1 MSKSLCVRRGGI
13 AAVLL
18 CSAVCAS
25 GLLLDLSGASSTCSE
40 ITHLFGE
47 VHGASYI
54 VAELL
59 CSLPA
64 RDGALAVLGLTA
76 ALFAL
81 FRRAGRGASPAG
93 ESASALN
100 RGASEPEGAGAL
112 VRSASAAGGG
122 TPRLAR
128 GASAAGARVLAE
140 RSGGGGASAWVVAVL
155 FAAAMLF
162 GRSFDETGSAA
173 YIVGGITPAIRS
185 CWYFIGWLLPARA
198 LVELVFEGLDRLR
211 AHGTC
216 PSGDRDRFVSPSCGR
231 LRRAAHLVLGA
242 FDRHPFAAPALVLA
256 LCWLP
261 VLMGYAPALFMWDTN
276 TQILQWFGLPNH
288 ISSSVDLLDSSVLLT
303 QHHPPLHT
311 ALVGLCVQ
319 AGISLVGSENLGIF
333 IYAVLQWAVD
343 ILVISWAFRI
353 AQIVGAP
360 RAPRFVALG
369 FIALVPAYSNYS
381 VLVTKDVLFASA
393 LLLFA
398 IELVYLVFCA
408 ASSDGRIAFSR
419 RHAVLLVAGALGTAL
434 LRSGMIVAVAGGA
447 LAATLLLWR
456 MQRRLAREGLRPVS
470 ARLLLRVPLI
480 ALALVIAVNLL
491 LARVVYPAL
500 AITPSSKR
508 EVLSIPMQQVA
519 RFMRDRPDAVQPED
533 LRAIDRVLDAPSLA
547 RLYDPSKS
555 DPVKA
560 TYKEQASSD
569 DLSAFWQT
577 WARLFARDPGCFI
590 SATAANYYGYFY
602 PAHAMSWSYTSYFSS
617 LVMANTET
625 NLIYSDIASYFSFH
639 QLDHP
644 LVRALDGL
652 CSGYRLLF
660 QRLPFLTLTMQA
672 ALYDWALVLLTA
684 YAVRRRRSHAA
695 VFLVPAWVVL
705 LIALVGPCNA
715 TTYFRY
721 AYPVALLVPFLAL
734 LIMAPDSRDR
744 ARRAS
749 AFVSISTTGGSSM
762 DSPSNMAACAA
773 VGMVAAADTGVVTGS
788 VAAADAAAG
797 TAAAADAA
805 AATAAAAEAN
815 AGATSAAATDAAV
828 ANAAAVDA
836 DATDAATPETAET
849 APTAK
854 GHVAVL
860 IPCYNEELTV
870 GEVID
875 DFRRVLPGASIYVY
889 DNNSS
894 DRTAQVAREHG
905 AQVRFE
911 PRQGKGVTVRQM
923 FRDIEADCYLLVD
936 GDSTYPADAAPSLI
950 DPILAGEADMTV
962 GDRLSNGSY
971 AQENQR
977 PFHDFGNNLVRWLI
991 RLMYGYAFHDVMT
1004 GYRAFSRVFV
1014 RSMPVVSRG
1023 FQLECEIS
1031 IHAVDKGWRI
1041 KEVPIDYRD
1050 RPAGSVSKLST
1061 VSDGVRVL
1069 MAIGSLFK
1077 DYLPFKFFS
1086 LVAAVFVALGLAAGI
1101 PVVAEFA
1108 QTGYVSKVPSAIL
1121 AVGLVFCGAL
1131 AFSTGCIL
1139 DTVAKATRKRWEL
1152 DVYRAE
1158 DEMRRRRR

>member
-1 MSKSLCVRRGGI
+1 MSKSLCVRRGGS

-25 GLLLDLSGASSTCSE
+25 GLLLDLSGASSTYSE

-64 RDGALAVLGLTA
+64 RDGALAMLGLTA

-100 RGASEPEGAGAL
+100 RGASESEGTGVL
-112 VRSASAAGGG
+112 VRSASTAEDGM
-122 TPRLAR
+122 PRFAR
-128 GASAAGARVLAE
+128 GASAADAGMLMEHRC
-140 RSGGGGASAWVVAVL
+140 GGGASAWVVAVL

-162 GRSFDETGSAA
+162 GRSFDEAGSAA

-198 LVELVFEGLDRLR
+198 LVELAFEGLDRLR
-211 AHGTC
+211 AHGAC
-216 PSGDRDRFVSPSCGR
+216 PSGDRARSVSPSCGR
-231 LRRAAHLVLGA
+231 LRRAVRLVLGA

-261 VLMGYAPALFMWDTN
+261 VLVGYAPALFMWDTN

-319 AGISLVGSENLGIF
+319 AGISLAGSENLGIF
-333 IYAVLQWAVD
+333 IYAVLQWIVD
-343 ILVISWAFRI
+343 ILAISWAFRI

-419 RHAVLLVAGALGTAL
+419 RHTMLLVAGALGTAL
-434 LRSGMIVAVAGGA
+434 LRSGMVVAVAGGA

-470 ARLLLRVPLI
+470 ARSLFRVPLI

-491 LARVVYPAL
+491 LVRVVYPAL

-508 EVLSIPMQQVA
+508 EALSIPMQQVA

-644 LVRALDGL
+644 FVRALDGL

-695 VFLVPAWVVL
+695 VFLVPAWIVL

-734 LIMAPDSRDR
+734 LVMAPDPRNR

-749 AFVSISTTGGSSM
+749 TFVSISTTGGSSM
-762 DSPSNMAACAA
+762 DGPSNTAACAA
-773 VGMVAAADTGVVTGS
+773 VGMVAAADTDVVTGS
-788 VAAADAAAG
+788 VAAADATTATA
-797 TAAAADAA
+797 TAAAAEANA
-805 AATAAAAEAN
+805 AATGAAEAN
-815 AGATSAAATDAAV
+815 AGATSAG
-828 ANAAAVDA
+828 
-836 DATDAATPETAET
+836 ATDAATPEAAET

-875 DFRRVLPGASIYVY
+875 DFRQVLPGASIYVY

-936 GDSTYPADAAPSLI
+936 GDSTYPADAAPALI
-950 DPILAGEADMTV
+950 NPILAGEADMTV

-1014 RSMPVVSRG
+1014 RCLPVVSRG

-1086 LVAAVFVALGLAAGI
+1086 LMAAVFVALGLAAGI

-1158 DEMRRRRR
+1158 DEMRRRQR

>member
-1 MSKSLCVRRGGI
+1 MSKSLCVCRGGS

-18 CSAVCAS
+18 CSSVCAS
-25 GLLLDLSGASSTCSE
+25 GLLLDLSGASSTYSE

-64 RDGALAVLGLTA
+64 RDEALAVLGLTA

-81 FRRAGRGASPAG
+81 FRRAD
-93 ESASALN
+93 
-100 RGASEPEGAGAL
+100 RGASEPEGTGVL
-112 VRSASAAGGG
+112 VRSASTAEDGM
-122 TPRLAR
+122 PRFAR
-128 GASAAGARVLAE
+128 GASAADAGILVEHRC
-140 RSGGGGASAWVVAVL
+140 GGGASAWVVAVL

-162 GRSFDETGSAA
+162 GRSFDEAGSAA

-198 LVELVFEGLDRLR
+198 LVELAFEGLDRLR
-211 AHGTC
+211 AHGAC
-216 PSGDRDRFVSPSCGR
+216 PSGDRARSVSPSCGR
-231 LRRAAHLVLGA
+231 LRRAARLVLGA
-242 FDRHPFAAPALVLA
+242 FDRRPFAAPALVLA

-261 VLMGYAPALFMWDTN
+261 VLVGYAPALFMWDTN

-319 AGISLVGSENLGIF
+319 AGISLAGSENLGIF
-333 IYAVLQWAVD
+333 IYAVLQWIVD
-343 ILVISWAFRI
+343 IFAISWAFRI

-393 LLLFA
+393 LLLLA

-408 ASSDGRIAFSR
+408 ASFDGRIAFSR

-434 LRSGMIVAVAGGA
+434 LRSGMVVAVAGGA

-470 ARLLLRVPLI
+470 ARSLLRIPLI

-508 EVLSIPMQQVA
+508 EALSIPMQQVA

-533 LRAIDRVLDAPSLA
+533 LRAIDRVLDAPGLA

-555 DPVKA
+555 DPAKA

-617 LVMANTET
+617 LVMANTEA

-644 LVRALDGL
+644 FVRALDGL

-684 YAVRRRRSHAA
+684 YAVRRRRSHPA
-695 VFLVPAWVVL
+695 VFLVPAWIVL

-734 LIMAPDSRDR
+734 ITMAPAPWDR
-744 ARRAS
+744 ACRAS
-749 AFVSISTTGGSSM
+749 TFVSISTTGGSSM

-773 VGMVAAADTGVVTGS
+773 
-788 VAAADAAAG
+788 AAADASAG
-797 TAAAADAA
+797 T
-805 AATAAAAEAN
+805 
-815 AGATSAAATDAAV
+815 V
-828 ANAAAVDA
+828 
-836 DATDAATPETAET
+836 DAATLEAAET
-849 APTAK
+849 APAAK

-875 DFRRVLPGASIYVY
+875 DFRQVLPGASIYVY

-936 GDSTYPADAAPSLI
+936 GDSTYPADAAPALI
-950 DPILAGEADMTV
+950 NPILAGEADMTV

-1014 RSMPVVSRG
+1014 RSLPVVSRG

-1158 DEMRRRRR
+1158 DEMRRRQR

>member
-1 MSKSLCVRRGGI
+1 MSKSLCVRRGGS

-25 GLLLDLSGASSTCSE
+25 GLLLDLSGASSTYSE

-64 RDGALAVLGLTA
+64 RDGALAVLGLTS

-100 RGASEPEGAGAL
+100 RGASAADAGML
-112 VRSASAAGGG
+112 MEHRC
-122 TPRLAR
+122 
-128 GASAAGARVLAE
+128 
-140 RSGGGGASAWVVAVL
+140 GGGASAWVVAVL

-162 GRSFDETGSAA
+162 GRSFDEAGSAA

-198 LVELVFEGLDRLR
+198 LVELAFEGLDRLR
-211 AHGTC
+211 AHGAC
-216 PSGDRDRFVSPSCGR
+216 PSGDRARSVSPSCGR
-231 LRRAAHLVLGA
+231 LRRAVRLVLGA

-261 VLMGYAPALFMWDTN
+261 VLVGYAPALCMWDTN

-311 ALVGLCVQ
+311 ALVALSLK
-319 AGISLVGSENLGIF
+319 ARISLAGSENLGIF
-333 IYAVLQWAVD
+333 IYAVLQWIVD
-343 ILVISWAFRI
+343 ILAISWAFRI

-419 RHAVLLVAGALGTAL
+419 RHAVLLVAGALGAAL

-470 ARLLLRVPLI
+470 AQSLLRIPLI
-480 ALALVIAVNLL
+480 ALALVIAANLL

-508 EVLSIPMQQVA
+508 EALSIPMQQVA

-721 AYPVALLVPFLAL
+721 AYPVALLAPFLAL
-734 LIMAPDSRDR
+734 VIMAPDPRNR

-749 AFVSISTTGGSSM
+749 TFVSISTTGGSSM

-773 VGMVAAADTGVVTGS
+773 VGMVAAADTDVVTGS
-788 VAAADAAAG
+788 VAVAS
-797 TAAAADAA
+797 
-805 AATAAAAEAN
+805 AATAAATVANAGATSAAAAGAAEAN
-815 AGATSAAATDAAV
+815 AGATSAAATDAA
-828 ANAAAVDA
+828 
-836 DATDAATPETAET
+836 TPEAAET

-936 GDSTYPADAAPSLI
+936 GDSTYPADAAPALI
-950 DPILAGEADMTV
+950 NPILAGEADMTV

-1014 RSMPVVSRG
+1014 RSLPVVSRG

-1158 DEMRRRRR
+1158 DEMRRRQR

>member
-695 VFLVPAWVVL
+695 VFLVPAWIVL

-734 LIMAPDSRDR
+734 ITMAPAPPWDR
-744 ARRAS
+744 ACRAS
-749 AFVSISTTGGSSM
+749 TFVSISTTGGSSM

-773 VGMVAAADTGVVTGS
+773 
-788 VAAADAAAG
+788 AAADASAG
-797 TAAAADAA
+797 TVDAA
-805 AATAAAAEAN
+805 MLEA
-815 AGATSAAATDAAV
+815 
-828 ANAAAVDA
+828 
-836 DATDAATPETAET
+836 AET
-849 APTAK
+849 APAAK

-1101 PVVAEFA
+1101 PVVAEFT

>member
-1 MSKSLCVRRGGI
+1 MSKSLCVRRGGS

-25 GLLLDLSGASSTCSE
+25 GLLLDFSGASSTYSE

-93 ESASALN
+93 EGASALN
-100 RGASEPEGAGAL
+100 RGASEPEGTGVL
-112 VRSASAAGGG
+112 VRSASTAEDGM
-122 TPRLAR
+122 PRFAR
-128 GASAAGARVLAE
+128 GASAADAGEFAKP
-140 RSGGGGASAWVVAVL
+140 RSGGGASAWVVAVL

-198 LVELVFEGLDRLR
+198 LVELAFEGLDRLR
-211 AHGTC
+211 AHGAC
-216 PSGDRDRFVSPSCGR
+216 PSGDRARFVSPSCGR

-242 FDRHPFAAPALVLA
+242 FDRHPLAAPALVLA

-261 VLMGYAPALFMWDTN
+261 VLIGYAPALFMWDTN

-319 AGISLVGSENLGIF
+319 AGISLAGSENLGIF

-343 ILVISWAFRI
+343 ILAISWAFRI

-408 ASSDGRIAFSR
+408 ASFDGRIAFSR

-434 LRSGMIVAVAGGA
+434 LRSGMVVAVAGGA

-470 ARLLLRVPLI
+470 ARSLLRIPLI

-508 EVLSIPMQQVA
+508 EALSIPMQQVA

-590 SATAANYYGYFY
+590 YATAANYYGYFY

-639 QLDHP
+639 QLDH
-644 LVRALDGL
+644 LFVRALDGL

-695 VFLVPAWVVL
+695 VFLAPAWIVL
-705 LIALVGPCNA
+705 LIALVGPCNG

-734 LIMAPDSRDR
+734 ITMVPDPRDC

-749 AFVSISTTGGSSM
+749 TFVSISTTGGSSM
-762 DSPSNMAACAA
+762 DSPSNTAACAA
-773 VGMVAAADTGVVTGS
+773 VGMVAAAAADTDVVTGS
-788 VAAADAAAG
+788 VAVAS
-797 TAAAADAA
+797 
-805 AATAAAAEAN
+805 AATAAATVAN
-815 AGATSAAATDAAV
+815 AGATSAAAAG
-828 ANAAAVDA
+828 
-836 DATDAATPETAET
+836 ATLEAAET
-849 APTAK
+849 APAAK

-870 GEVID
+870 GKVID

-894 DRTAQVAREHG
+894 DRTAQVAHEHG

-936 GDSTYPADAAPSLI
+936 GDSTYPADAAPALI
-950 DPILAGEADMTV
+950 DPILTGEADMTV

-1014 RSMPVVSRG
+1014 RSLPVVSRG

-1086 LVAAVFVALGLAAGI
+1086 LVAAVFVALGLAVGI

-1158 DEMRRRRR
+1158 DEMRRRQR

>member
-1 MSKSLCVRRGGI
+1 MSKSLCVCRGGS

-18 CSAVCAS
+18 CSSVCAS
-25 GLLLDLSGASSTCSE
+25 GLLLDLSGASSTYSE

-81 FRRAGRGASPAG
+81 FRRAD
-93 ESASALN
+93 
-100 RGASEPEGAGAL
+100 RGASEPEGTGVL
-112 VRSASAAGGG
+112 VRSASTAEDGM
-122 TPRLAR
+122 PRFAR
-128 GASAAGARVLAE
+128 GASAADAGILVEHRC
-140 RSGGGGASAWVVAVL
+140 GGGASAWVVAVL

-162 GRSFDETGSAA
+162 GRSFDEAGSAA

-198 LVELVFEGLDRLR
+198 LVELAFEGLDRLR
-211 AHGTC
+211 AHGAC
-216 PSGDRDRFVSPSCGR
+216 PSGDRARSVSPSCGR
-231 LRRAAHLVLGA
+231 LRRAARLVLGA
-242 FDRHPFAAPALVLA
+242 FDRRPFAAPALVLA

-261 VLMGYAPALFMWDTN
+261 VLVGYAPALFMWDTN

-319 AGISLVGSENLGIF
+319 AGISLAGSENLGIF
-333 IYAVLQWAVD
+333 IYAVLQWIVD
-343 ILVISWAFRI
+343 IFAISWAFRI

-408 ASSDGRIAFSR
+408 ASFDGRIAFSR

-434 LRSGMIVAVAGGA
+434 LRSGMVVAVAGGA

-470 ARLLLRVPLI
+470 ARSLLRIPLI

-491 LARVVYPAL
+491 LVRVVYPAL

-508 EVLSIPMQQVA
+508 EALSIPMQQVA

-590 SATAANYYGYFY
+590 SATATNYYGYFY

-625 NLIYSDIASYFSFH
+625 NLKYSDIASYFSFH

-644 LVRALDGL
+644 FVRALDGL

-695 VFLVPAWVVL
+695 VFLAPAWIVL

-734 LIMAPDSRDR
+734 ITMAPDPRDR

-749 AFVSISTTGGSSM
+749 TFVSISTTGGSSM
-762 DSPSNMAACAA
+762 DSPSNMATCA
-773 VGMVAAADTGVVTGS
+773 
-788 VAAADAAAG
+788 
-797 TAAAADAA
+797 AAAADAS
-805 AATAAAAEAN
+805 
-815 AGATSAAATDAAV
+815 AGTV
-828 ANAAAVDA
+828 
-836 DATDAATPETAET
+836 DAATLEAAET
-849 APTAK
+849 APAAK

-875 DFRRVLPGASIYVY
+875 DFRQVLPGASIYVY

-936 GDSTYPADAAPSLI
+936 GDSTYPADAAPALI
-950 DPILAGEADMTV
+950 NPILAGEADMTV

-1014 RSMPVVSRG
+1014 RSLPVVSRG

-1061 VSDGVRVL
+1061 VADGVRVL

-1086 LVAAVFVALGLAAGI
+1086 LVAAVFVALGLAVGI

-1158 DEMRRRRR
+1158 DEMRRRQR

>member
-1 MSKSLCVRRGGI
+1 MSKSLCVRRGGS

-25 GLLLDLSGASSTCSE
+25 GLLLDLSGASSTYSE

-64 RDGALAVLGLTA
+64 RDGALAMLGLTA

-81 FRRAGRGASPAG
+81 FRRAGRGAS
-93 ESASALN
+93 ES
-100 RGASEPEGAGAL
+100 EGTGVL
-112 VRSASAAGGG
+112 VRSASTAEDGM
-122 TPRLAR
+122 PRFAR
-128 GASAAGARVLAE
+128 GASAADAGMLMEHRC
-140 RSGGGGASAWVVAVL
+140 GGGASAWVVAVL
-155 FAAAMLF
+155 FAVAMLF
-162 GRSFDETGSAA
+162 GRSFDEAGSAA

-198 LVELVFEGLDRLR
+198 LVELAFEGLDRLR

-216 PSGDRDRFVSPSCGR
+216 PSGDRARSVSPSCGR
-231 LRRAAHLVLGA
+231 LRRAVRLVLGA

-261 VLMGYAPALFMWDTN
+261 VLVGYAPALFMWDTN

-319 AGISLVGSENLGIF
+319 AGISLAGSENLGIF
-333 IYAVLQWAVD
+333 IYAVLQWIVD
-343 ILVISWAFRI
+343 ILAISWAFRI
-353 AQIVGAP
+353 AQIVGTP

-408 ASSDGRIAFSR
+408 ASFDGRIAFSR

-434 LRSGMIVAVAGGA
+434 LRSGMVVAVAGGA

-470 ARLLLRVPLI
+470 ARSLLRVPLI

-508 EVLSIPMQQVA
+508 EALSIPMQQVA
-519 RFMRDRPDAVQPED
+519 RFVRDRPDAVQPED
-533 LRAIDRVLDAPSLA
+533 LRAIDRVLDAPSLV

-644 LVRALDGL
+644 FVRALDGL

-695 VFLVPAWVVL
+695 VFLAPAWIVL

-734 LIMAPDSRDR
+734 ITMAPAPPWDR
-744 ARRAS
+744 ACRAS
-749 AFVSISTTGGSSM
+749 TFVSISTTGGSSM

-773 VGMVAAADTGVVTGS
+773 
-788 VAAADAAAG
+788 AAADASAG
-797 TAAAADAA
+797 T
-805 AATAAAAEAN
+805 
-815 AGATSAAATDAAV
+815 V
-828 ANAAAVDA
+828 
-836 DATDAATPETAET
+836 DAATLEAAET
-849 APTAK
+849 APAAK

-875 DFRRVLPGASIYVY
+875 DFRQVLPGASIYVY

-936 GDSTYPADAAPSLI
+936 GDSTYPADAAPALI
-950 DPILAGEADMTV
+950 NPILAGEADMTV

-1014 RSMPVVSRG
+1014 RSLPVVSRG

-1061 VSDGVRVL
+1061 VADGVRVL

-1086 LVAAVFVALGLAAGI
+1086 LVAAVFVALGLAVGI

-1158 DEMRRRRR
+1158 DEMRRRQR

>member
-1 MSKSLCVRRGGI
+1 MSKSLCVRRGGS

-25 GLLLDLSGASSTCSE
+25 GLLLDLSGASSTYSE

-93 ESASALN
+93 EGASALN
-100 RGASEPEGAGAL
+100 RGAPEPEGTGVL
-112 VRSASAAGGG
+112 VRSASTAEDGM
-122 TPRLAR
+122 PRFAR
-128 GASAAGARVLAE
+128 GASAADAGILVEHRC
-140 RSGGGGASAWVVAVL
+140 GGGASAWVVAVL

-162 GRSFDETGSAA
+162 GRSFDEAGSAA

-198 LVELVFEGLDRLR
+198 LVELAFEGLDRLR
-211 AHGTC
+211 AHGAC
-216 PSGDRDRFVSPSCGR
+216 PSGDRARSVSPSCGR
-231 LRRAAHLVLGA
+231 LRRAARLVLGA

-261 VLMGYAPALFMWDTN
+261 VLVGYAPALFMWDTN

-319 AGISLVGSENLGIF
+319 AGISLAGSENLGIF
-333 IYAVLQWAVD
+333 IYAVLQWIVD
-343 ILVISWAFRI
+343 ILAISWAFRI

-360 RAPRFVALG
+360 HAPHFVALG

-419 RHAVLLVAGALGTAL
+419 RHAVLLVAGALGAAL

-470 ARLLLRVPLI
+470 ARSLLRIPLI
-480 ALALVIAVNLL
+480 ALALVIAANLL

-695 VFLVPAWVVL
+695 VFLAPAWIVL

-734 LIMAPDSRDR
+734 ITMAPAPWDR
-744 ARRAS
+744 ACRAS
-749 AFVSISTTGGSSM
+749 TFVSISTTGGSSM

-773 VGMVAAADTGVVTGS
+773 VGMVAAADTDVVTGS
-788 VAAADAAAG
+788 VAAADATTATA
-797 TAAAADAA
+797 TAAAAEANA
-805 AATAAAAEAN
+805 AATGAAEAN
-815 AGATSAAATDAAV
+815 AGATSAGATDAAP
-828 ANAAAVDA
+828 
-836 DATDAATPETAET
+836 PEAAET

-936 GDSTYPADAAPSLI
+936 GDSTYPADAAPALI
-950 DPILAGEADMTV
+950 NPILAGEADMTV

-977 PFHDFGNNLVRWLI
+977 PFHDFGNSLVRWLI

-1086 LVAAVFVALGLAAGI
+1086 LMAAVFVALGLAAGI

-1158 DEMRRRRR
+1158 DEMRRRQR

>member
-1 MSKSLCVRRGGI
+1 MSKSLCVRRGGS

-25 GLLLDLSGASSTCSE
+25 GLLLDLSGASSTYSE

-59 CSLPA
+59 CSLPT

-100 RGASEPEGAGAL
+100 RGASEPEGTGVL
-112 VRSASAAGGG
+112 VRSASTAEDGM
-122 TPRLAR
+122 PRFAR
-128 GASAAGARVLAE
+128 GASAADAGMLVEHRC
-140 RSGGGGASAWVVAVL
+140 GGGASAWVVAVL

-162 GRSFDETGSAA
+162 GRSFDEAGSAA

-185 CWYFIGWLLPARA
+185 CWFFIGWLLPARA
-198 LVELVFEGLDRLR
+198 LVELAFEGLDRLR
-211 AHGTC
+211 AHGAC
-216 PSGDRDRFVSPSCGR
+216 PSGDRARFVSPSCGR

-242 FDRHPFAAPALVLA
+242 FDRHPLAAPALVLA

-261 VLMGYAPALFMWDTN
+261 VLIGYAPALFMWDTN

-319 AGISLVGSENLGIF
+319 AGISLAGSENLGIF

-343 ILVISWAFRI
+343 ILAISWAFRI

-360 RAPRFVALG
+360 RTPRFVALG

-408 ASSDGRIAFSR
+408 ASFDGRIAFSR

-434 LRSGMIVAVAGGA
+434 LRSGMVVAVAGGA

-470 ARLLLRVPLI
+470 ARSLLRIPLI
-480 ALALVIAVNLL
+480 ALAFVIAVNLL

-508 EVLSIPMQQVA
+508 EALSIPMQQVA
-519 RFMRDRPDAVQPED
+519 RFVRDRPDAVQPED

-560 TYKEQASSD
+560 TYKEQTSSD

-644 LVRALDGL
+644 FVRALDGL

-695 VFLVPAWVVL
+695 VFLVPAWIVL

-734 LIMAPDSRDR
+734 ITMAPSPWDR
-744 ARRAS
+744 ACRAS
-749 AFVSISTTGGSSM
+749 TFVSISTTGGSSM
-762 DSPSNMAACAA
+762 DSPSNTAACA
-773 VGMVAAADTGVVTGS
+773 
-788 VAAADAAAG
+788 
-797 TAAAADAA
+797 AAAADAS
-805 AATAAAAEAN
+805 
-815 AGATSAAATDAAV
+815 AGTV
-828 ANAAAVDA
+828 
-836 DATDAATPETAET
+836 DAATLEAAET
-849 APTAK
+849 APAAK

-870 GEVID
+870 GKVID

-936 GDSTYPADAAPSLI
+936 GDSTYPADAAPALI
-950 DPILAGEADMTV
+950 DPILTGEADMTV

-1014 RSMPVVSRG
+1014 RSLPVVSRG

-1086 LVAAVFVALGLAAGI
+1086 LVAAVFVALGLAVGI

-1158 DEMRRRRR
+1158 DEMRRRQR

>member
-1 MSKSLCVRRGGI
+1 MSKSLCVRRGGS

-25 GLLLDLSGASSTCSE
+25 GLLLDLSGASSTYSE

-59 CSLPA
+59 CSLPT

-100 RGASEPEGAGAL
+100 RGASEPEGTGVL
-112 VRSASAAGGG
+112 VRSASTAEDGM
-122 TPRLAR
+122 PRFAR
-128 GASAAGARVLAE
+128 GASAADAGMLVEHRC
-140 RSGGGGASAWVVAVL
+140 GGGASAWVVAVL

-162 GRSFDETGSAA
+162 GRSFDEAGSAA

-198 LVELVFEGLDRLR
+198 LVELAFEGLDRLR

-216 PSGDRDRFVSPSCGR
+216 PSGDRARFVSPSCGR
-231 LRRAAHLVLGA
+231 LRRAVRLVLGA

-261 VLMGYAPALFMWDTN
+261 VLIGYAPALFMWDTN

-319 AGISLVGSENLGIF
+319 AGISLAGSENLGIF
-333 IYAVLQWAVD
+333 IYAVLQWIVD
-343 ILVISWAFRI
+343 ILAISWAFRI

-360 RAPRFVALG
+360 HAPHFVALG

-419 RHAVLLVAGALGTAL
+419 RHAVLLVAGALGAAL

-470 ARLLLRVPLI
+470 ARSLLRIPLI
-480 ALALVIAVNLL
+480 ALALVIAANLL

-508 EVLSIPMQQVA
+508 EALSIPMQQVA

-644 LVRALDGL
+644 FVRALDGL

-695 VFLVPAWVVL
+695 VFLVPAWIVL

-734 LIMAPDSRDR
+734 ITMAPAPWDR
-744 ARRAS
+744 ACRAS
-749 AFVSISTTGGSSM
+749 TFVSISTTGGSSM
-762 DSPSNMAACAA
+762 DSPSNLAACAA
-773 VGMVAAADTGVVTGS
+773 VGMVAAA
-788 VAAADAAAG
+788 
-797 TAAAADAA
+797 
-805 AATAAAAEAN
+805 EAN
-815 AGATSAAATDAAV
+815 AA
-828 ANAAAVDA
+828 
-836 DATDAATPETAET
+836 ATDAATPEAAET

-936 GDSTYPADAAPSLI
+936 GDSTYPADAAPALI
-950 DPILAGEADMTV
+950 NPILAGEADMTV

-1014 RSMPVVSRG
+1014 RCLPVVSRG

-1086 LVAAVFVALGLAAGI
+1086 LMAAVFVALGLAAGI

-1121 AVGLVFCGAL
+1121 AVGPVFCGAL

-1158 DEMRRRRR
+1158 DEMRRRQR

>member
-1 MSKSLCVRRGGI
+1 MSKSLCVRRGGS

-25 GLLLDLSGASSTCSE
+25 GLLLDLSGASSTYGE

-64 RDGALAVLGLTA
+64 RDVALAVLGLTA

-128 GASAAGARVLAE
+128 GASAAGAGVLAE

-216 PSGDRDRFVSPSCGR
+216 LSGGRDRFVSPSCGR

-242 FDRHPFAAPALVLA
+242 FDRHPFAASALVLA

-261 VLMGYAPALFMWDTN
+261 VLIGYAPALFMWDTN

-319 AGISLVGSENLGIF
+319 AGISLAGSENLGIF
-333 IYAVLQWAVD
+333 IYAALQWAVD

-408 ASSDGRIAFSR
+408 TSSDERIAFSR

-447 LAATLLLWR
+447 LAAILLLWR
-456 MQRRLAREGLRPVS
+456 MQRRLARKGLRSVS
-470 ARLLLRVPLI
+470 ARSLLRVPLI

-644 LVRALDGL
+644 FVRALDGL

-684 YAVRRRRSHAA
+684 YAVRRRRSHPA
-695 VFLVPAWVVL
+695 VSLVPAWIVL

-734 LIMAPDSRDR
+734 LVMAPDPRDR

-749 AFVSISTTGGSSM
+749 TFVSISTTGGSSM

-773 VGMVAAADTGVVTGS
+773 VGMVAAADTDVVTGS
-788 VAAADAAAG
+788 VAVADATTA
-797 TAAAADAA
+797 TAAAAEANAAATDAA
-805 AATAAAAEAN
+805 ATGAAEAN
-815 AGATSAAATDAAV
+815 AGATSAG
-828 ANAAAVDA
+828 
-836 DATDAATPETAET
+836 ATDAATPEAAKT

-875 DFRRVLPGASIYVY
+875 DFRQVLPGASIYVY

-936 GDSTYPADAAPSLI
+936 GDSTYPADAAPALI
-950 DPILAGEADMTV
+950 NPILAGEADMTV

-1014 RSMPVVSRG
+1014 RSLPVVSRG

>member
-1 MSKSLCVRRGGI
+1 MSKSLCVRRGGS

-25 GLLLDLSGASSTCSE
+25 GLLLDLSGASSTYSE

-64 RDGALAVLGLTA
+64 RDGALAMLGLTA

-93 ESASALN
+93 ESVSALN
-100 RGASEPEGAGAL
+100 RGASESEGTGVL
-112 VRSASAAGGG
+112 VRSASTAEDGM
-122 TPRLAR
+122 PRFAR
-128 GASAAGARVLAE
+128 GASAADAGMLMEHRC
-140 RSGGGGASAWVVAVL
+140 GGGASAWVVAVL

-162 GRSFDETGSAA
+162 GRSFDEAGSAA

-198 LVELVFEGLDRLR
+198 LVELAFEGLDRLR

-216 PSGDRDRFVSPSCGR
+216 PSGDRARSVSPSCGR
-231 LRRAAHLVLGA
+231 LRRAVRLVLGA

-261 VLMGYAPALFMWDTN
+261 VLVGYAPALFMWDTN

-319 AGISLVGSENLGIF
+319 AGISLAGSENLGIF
-333 IYAVLQWAVD
+333 IYAVLQWIVD
-343 ILVISWAFRI
+343 ILAISWAFRI
-353 AQIVGAP
+353 AQIVGTP

-381 VLVTKDVLFASA
+381 VLVTKDVLFTSA

-408 ASSDGRIAFSR
+408 ASFDGRIAFSR

-434 LRSGMIVAVAGGA
+434 LRSGMVVAVAGGA

-470 ARLLLRVPLI
+470 ARSLLRIPLI

-508 EVLSIPMQQVA
+508 EALSIPMQQVA

-533 LRAIDRVLDAPSLA
+533 LRAIDWVLDAPSLA

-644 LVRALDGL
+644 FVRALDGL

-684 YAVRRRRSHAA
+684 YAARRRRSHAA
-695 VFLVPAWVVL
+695 VFLAPAWIAL

-734 LIMAPDSRDR
+734 IIMAPDPRDR

-749 AFVSISTTGGSSM
+749 TFVSISTTGGSSM
-762 DSPSNMAACAA
+762 DSPSNTAACAA
-773 VGMVAAADTGVVTGS
+773 VGMVAAA
-788 VAAADAAAG
+788 
-797 TAAAADAA
+797 
-805 AATAAAAEAN
+805 EAN
-815 AGATSAAATDAAV
+815 AA
-828 ANAAAVDA
+828 
-836 DATDAATPETAET
+836 ATDAATPEAAET

-875 DFRRVLPGASIYVY
+875 DFRQVLPGASIYVY

-936 GDSTYPADAAPSLI
+936 GDSTYPADAAPALI
-950 DPILAGEADMTV
+950 NPILAGEADMTV

-1014 RSMPVVSRG
+1014 RSLPVVSRG

-1158 DEMRRRRR
+1158 DEMRRRQR

>member
-1 MSKSLCVRRGGI
+1 MSKSLCVRRGGS

-25 GLLLDLSGASSTCSE
+25 GLLLDLSGASSTYSE

-64 RDGALAVLGLTA
+64 RDGDLAVLGLTA

-100 RGASEPEGAGAL
+100 RGASEPEGTGAL
-112 VRSASAAGGG
+112 VRSASAAGDGM
-122 TPRLAR
+122 PRFAR
-128 GASAAGARVLAE
+128 GASAADAGMLMEHRC
-140 RSGGGGASAWVVAVL
+140 GGGASAWVVAVL

-162 GRSFDETGSAA
+162 GRSFDEAGSAA

-198 LVELVFEGLDRLR
+198 LVELAFEGLDRLR

-216 PSGDRDRFVSPSCGR
+216 PSGDRARSVSPSCGR
-231 LRRAAHLVLGA
+231 MRRAAHLVLGA

-261 VLMGYAPALFMWDTN
+261 VLVGYAPALFMWDTN

-319 AGISLVGSENLGIF
+319 AGISLAGSENLGIF
-333 IYAVLQWAVD
+333 IYAALQWAVD

-447 LAATLLLWR
+447 LAAILLLWR
-456 MQRRLAREGLRPVS
+456 MQRRLARKGLRSVS
-470 ARLLLRVPLI
+470 ARSLLRIPLI

-491 LARVVYPAL
+491 LVRVVYPAL

-508 EVLSIPMQQVA
+508 EALSIPMQQVA

-695 VFLVPAWVVL
+695 VFLAPAWIVL

-734 LIMAPDSRDR
+734 ITMAPAPWDR
-744 ARRAS
+744 ACRAS
-749 AFVSISTTGGSSM
+749 TFVSISTTGGSSM

-773 VGMVAAADTGVVTGS
+773 VGMVAAADTDVVTGS
-788 VAAADAAAG
+788 VAAADATTATA
-797 TAAAADAA
+797 TAAAAEANA
-805 AATAAAAEAN
+805 AATGAAEAN
-815 AGATSAAATDAAV
+815 AGATSAGATDAAP
-828 ANAAAVDA
+828 
-836 DATDAATPETAET
+836 PEAAET

-936 GDSTYPADAAPSLI
+936 GDSTYPADAAPALI
-950 DPILAGEADMTV
+950 NPILAGEADMTV

-977 PFHDFGNNLVRWLI
+977 PFHDFGNSLVRWLI

-1086 LVAAVFVALGLAAGI
+1086 LMAAVFVALGLAAGI

-1158 DEMRRRRR
+1158 DEMRRRQR

>member
-1 MSKSLCVRRGGI
+1 MSKSLCVRRGGS

-25 GLLLDLSGASSTCSE
+25 GLLLDLSGASSTYSE

-100 RGASEPEGAGAL
+100 RGASEPEGTGAL
-112 VRSASAAGGG
+112 VRSASAAGDGM
-122 TPRLAR
+122 PRFAR
-128 GASAAGARVLAE
+128 GASAADAGVLVE
-140 RSGGGGASAWVVAVL
+140 HRCGGGASAWVVAVL

-162 GRSFDETGSAA
+162 GRSFDEAGSAA

-198 LVELVFEGLDRLR
+198 LVELAFEGLDRLR
-211 AHGTC
+211 VHGTC
-216 PSGDRDRFVSPSCGR
+216 PSGDRARSVSPSCGR

-261 VLMGYAPALFMWDTN
+261 VLIGYAPALFMWDTN

-319 AGISLVGSENLGIF
+319 AGISLAGSENLGIF
-333 IYAVLQWAVD
+333 IYAVLQWIVD
-343 ILVISWAFRI
+343 ILAISWAFRI

-408 ASSDGRIAFSR
+408 ASFDGRIAFSR
-419 RHAVLLVAGALGTAL
+419 RHAVLLVAGALGAAL
-434 LRSGMIVAVAGGA
+434 LRSGMVVAVAGGA
-447 LAATLLLWR
+447 IAATLLLWR
-456 MQRRLAREGLRPVS
+456 MQRRLAPEDLRPVS
-470 ARLLLRVPLI
+470 ARSLLRVPLI

-500 AITPSSKR
+500 AITPSSRR
-508 EVLSIPMQQVA
+508 EALSIPMQQVA

-533 LRAIDRVLDAPSLA
+533 LRAIDRVLDAPSLV

-644 LVRALDGL
+644 FVRALDGL

-695 VFLVPAWVVL
+695 VFLVPAWIVL

-734 LIMAPDSRDR
+734 LVMAPDPRDR

-749 AFVSISTTGGSSM
+749 TFVSISTTGGSSM
-762 DSPSNMAACAA
+762 DSPSNTAACAA
-773 VGMVAAADTGVVTGS
+773 VGMVAAAAADTDVVTGS
-788 VAAADAAAG
+788 VAVAS
-797 TAAAADAA
+797 
-805 AATAAAAEAN
+805 AATAAATVAN
-815 AGATSAAATDAAV
+815 AGATSAAAV
-828 ANAAAVDA
+828 G
-836 DATDAATPETAET
+836 AATPEAAET
-849 APTAK
+849 VPTAK

-870 GEVID
+870 GKVID

-936 GDSTYPADAAPSLI
+936 GDSTYPADAAPALI
-950 DPILAGEADMTV
+950 DPILTGEADMTV

-1014 RSMPVVSRG
+1014 RSLPVVSRG

-1061 VSDGVRVL
+1061 VSDGVRVF

-1086 LVAAVFVALGLAAGI
+1086 LVAAVFVALGLAVGI

-1158 DEMRRRRR
+1158 DEMRRRQR

>member
-1 MSKSLCVRRGGI
+1 MSKSLCVRRGGS

-25 GLLLDLSGASSTCSE
+25 GLLLDLSGASSTYSE

-47 VHGASYI
+47 VHGTSYI

-81 FRRAGRGASPAG
+81 FRRAGRGAS
-93 ESASALN
+93 
-100 RGASEPEGAGAL
+100 EPEGTGVL
-112 VRSASAAGGG
+112 VRSASAAEDGM
-122 TPRLAR
+122 PRFAR
-128 GASAAGARVLAE
+128 GASAADAGMLMEHRC
-140 RSGGGGASAWVVAVL
+140 GGGASAWVVAVL

-162 GRSFDETGSAA
+162 GRSFDEAGSAA

-198 LVELVFEGLDRLR
+198 LVELAFEGLDRLR
-211 AHGTC
+211 VHGAC
-216 PSGDRDRFVSPSCGR
+216 PSGDRARSVSPSCGR
-231 LRRAAHLVLGA
+231 LRRAARLVLGA

-261 VLMGYAPALFMWDTN
+261 VLIGYAPALFMWDTN

-319 AGISLVGSENLGIF
+319 AGISLAGSENLGIF
-333 IYAVLQWAVD
+333 IYAVLQWVVD
-343 ILVISWAFRI
+343 ILAISWAFRI

-408 ASSDGRIAFSR
+408 ASFDGRIAFSR
-419 RHAVLLVAGALGTAL
+419 RHAVMLVAGALGAAL
-434 LRSGMIVAVAGGA
+434 LRSGMVVAVAGGA

-456 MQRRLAREGLRPVS
+456 MQRRLAPEDLRPVS
-470 ARLLLRVPLI
+470 ARSLLRVPLI

-500 AITPSSKR
+500 AITPSSRR
-508 EVLSIPMQQVA
+508 EALSIPMQQVA

-533 LRAIDRVLDAPSLA
+533 LRAIDRVLDAPSLV

-560 TYKEQASSD
+560 TYKEQTSSD

-617 LVMANTET
+617 LVMANAET

-695 VFLVPAWVVL
+695 VFLVPAWIVL

-734 LIMAPDSRDR
+734 ITMALAPWDR
-744 ARRAS
+744 ACRAS
-749 AFVSISTTGGSSM
+749 TFVSISTTGGSSM

-773 VGMVAAADTGVVTGS
+773 VGMVAAAAADTDVVTGS
-788 VAAADAAAG
+788 VAVAS
-797 TAAAADAA
+797 
-805 AATAAAAEAN
+805 AATAAATVAN
-815 AGATSAAATDAAV
+815 AGATSAAAV
-828 ANAAAVDA
+828 
-836 DATDAATPETAET
+836 DAATPEAAET

-889 DNNSS
+889 DNNSN

-936 GDSTYPADAAPSLI
+936 GDSTYPADAAPALI

-1014 RSMPVVSRG
+1014 RSLPVVSRG

-1158 DEMRRRRR
+1158 DEMRRRQR

>member
-1 MSKSLCVRRGGI
+1 MSKSLCVRRGGS

-25 GLLLDLSGASSTCSE
+25 GLLLDLSGASSTYSE

-47 VHGASYI
+47 VHGTSYI

-100 RGASEPEGAGAL
+100 RGASESEGTGVL
-112 VRSASAAGGG
+112 VRSASTAEDGM
-122 TPRLAR
+122 PRFAR
-128 GASAAGARVLAE
+128 GASAADAGMLMEHRC
-140 RSGGGGASAWVVAVL
+140 GGGASAWVVAVL

-162 GRSFDETGSAA
+162 GRSFDEAGSAA

-198 LVELVFEGLDRLR
+198 LVELAFEGLDRLR

-216 PSGDRDRFVSPSCGR
+216 PSGDRARSVSPSCGR
-231 LRRAAHLVLGA
+231 LRRAVRLVLGA

-261 VLMGYAPALFMWDTN
+261 VLIGYAPALFMWDTN

-288 ISSSVDLLDSSVLLT
+288 ISSSVDLLDSCVLLT

-319 AGISLVGSENLGIF
+319 AGISLAGSENLGIF

-343 ILVISWAFRI
+343 ILAISWAFRI
-353 AQIVGAP
+353 AQIVGTP

-408 ASSDGRIAFSR
+408 ASFDGRIAFSR

-434 LRSGMIVAVAGGA
+434 LRSGMVVAVAGGA

-470 ARLLLRVPLI
+470 ARSLLRIPLI

-508 EVLSIPMQQVA
+508 EALSIPMQQVA

-734 LIMAPDSRDR
+734 VIMAPDPRDR

-749 AFVSISTTGGSSM
+749 TFVLISTTGGSSM

-773 VGMVAAADTGVVTGS
+773 
-788 VAAADAAAG
+788 AAADASAG
-797 TAAAADAA
+797 T
-805 AATAAAAEAN
+805 
-815 AGATSAAATDAAV
+815 V
-828 ANAAAVDA
+828 
-836 DATDAATPETAET
+836 DAATPEATET

-875 DFRRVLPGASIYVY
+875 DFRQVLPGASIYVY

-936 GDSTYPADAAPSLI
+936 GDSTYPADAAPALI
-950 DPILAGEADMTV
+950 NPILAGEADMTV

-1014 RSMPVVSRG
+1014 RSLPVVSRG

-1158 DEMRRRRR
+1158 DEMRRRQR

>member
-1 MSKSLCVRRGGI
+1 MSKSLCVRRGGS

-25 GLLLDLSGASSTCSE
+25 GLLLDLSGASSTYSE

-100 RGASEPEGAGAL
+100 RGASEPEGTGAL
-112 VRSASAAGGG
+112 VRSASAPEDGM
-122 TPRLAR
+122 PRFAR
-128 GASAAGARVLAE
+128 GASAADAGEFAKP
-140 RSGGGGASAWVVAVL
+140 RSGGGASAWVVAVL

-173 YIVGGITPAIRS
+173 YVVGGITPAIRS

-198 LVELVFEGLDRLR
+198 LVELAFEGLDRLR

-216 PSGDRDRFVSPSCGR
+216 PSGDRARSVSPSCGR

-261 VLMGYAPALFMWDTN
+261 VLIGYAPALFMWDTN
-276 TQILQWFGLPNH
+276 TQVLQWFGLPNH

-319 AGISLVGSENLGIF
+319 AGISLAGSENLGIF
-333 IYAVLQWAVD
+333 IYAVLQWIVD
-343 ILVISWAFRI
+343 ILAISWAFRI
-353 AQIVGAP
+353 AQIVGTP

-393 LLLFA
+393 LLLFV

-408 ASSDGRIAFSR
+408 ASFDGRIAFSR

-434 LRSGMIVAVAGGA
+434 LRSGMVVAVAGGA

-470 ARLLLRVPLI
+470 ARSLLRIPLI

-508 EVLSIPMQQVA
+508 EALSIPMQQVA

-555 DPVKA
+555 DSVKA

-590 SATAANYYGYFY
+590 SATAANCYGYFY

-644 LVRALDGL
+644 FVRALDGL

-684 YAVRRRRSHAA
+684 YAVRRRRSHPA
-695 VFLVPAWVVL
+695 VSLVPAWIVL

-734 LIMAPDSRDR
+734 LVMAPDPRDR

-749 AFVSISTTGGSSM
+749 TFVSISTTGGSSM
-762 DSPSNMAACAA
+762 DSPSNTAACA
-773 VGMVAAADTGVVTGS
+773 
-788 VAAADAAAG
+788 
-797 TAAAADAA
+797 AAAADAS
-805 AATAAAAEAN
+805 
-815 AGATSAAATDAAV
+815 AGTV
-828 ANAAAVDA
+828 
-836 DATDAATPETAET
+836 DAATPEATET

-875 DFRRVLPGASIYVY
+875 DFRQVLPGASIYVY

-936 GDSTYPADAAPSLI
+936 GDSTYPADAAPALI
-950 DPILAGEADMTV
+950 NPILAGEADMTV

-1014 RSMPVVSRG
+1014 RSLPVVSRG

-1158 DEMRRRRR
+1158 DEMRRRQR

>member
-1 MSKSLCVRRGGI
+1 MSKSLCVRRGGS

-25 GLLLDLSGASSTCSE
+25 GLLLDLSGASSTYSE

-59 CSLPA
+59 CSLPV

-100 RGASEPEGAGAL
+100 RGASESEGTGVL
-112 VRSASAAGGG
+112 VRSASTAEDGM
-122 TPRLAR
+122 PRFAR
-128 GASAAGARVLAE
+128 GASAADAGILVEHRC
-140 RSGGGGASAWVVAVL
+140 GGGASAWVVAVL

-162 GRSFDETGSAA
+162 GRSFDEAGSAA

-198 LVELVFEGLDRLR
+198 LVELAFEGLDRLR

-216 PSGDRDRFVSPSCGR
+216 PSGDCARSASPSCGR
-231 LRRAAHLVLGA
+231 MRRAAHLVLGA

-256 LCWLP
+256 LCWFP
-261 VLMGYAPALFMWDTN
+261 VLIGYAPALFMWDTN

-319 AGISLVGSENLGIF
+319 AGISLAGSENLGIF
-333 IYAVLQWAVD
+333 IYTVLQWTVD
-343 ILVISWAFRI
+343 ILAISWAFRI

-408 ASSDGRIAFSR
+408 ASSDERIAFSR

-434 LRSGMIVAVAGGA
+434 LRSGMVVVVAGGA

-470 ARLLLRVPLI
+470 ARSLLRIPLI

-491 LARVVYPAL
+491 LVRVVYPAL

-508 EVLSIPMQQVA
+508 EALSIPMQQVA

-644 LVRALDGL
+644 FVRALDGL

-695 VFLVPAWVVL
+695 VFLVPAWIVL

-721 AYPVALLVPFLAL
+721 AFPVALLVPFLAL
-734 LIMAPDSRDR
+734 LVMAPDPRDR

-749 AFVSISTTGGSSM
+749 TFVSISTTGGSSM

-773 VGMVAAADTGVVTGS
+773 
-788 VAAADAAAG
+788 AAADASAG
-797 TAAAADAA
+797 T
-805 AATAAAAEAN
+805 
-815 AGATSAAATDAAV
+815 V
-828 ANAAAVDA
+828 
-836 DATDAATPETAET
+836 DAATPEAAET

-875 DFRRVLPGASIYVY
+875 DFRQVLPGASIYVY

-936 GDSTYPADAAPSLI
+936 GDSTYPADAAPALI
-950 DPILAGEADMTV
+950 NPILAGEADMTV

-1014 RSMPVVSRG
+1014 RSLPVVSRG

-1158 DEMRRRRR
+1158 DEMRRRQR

>member
-1 MSKSLCVRRGGI
+1 MSKSLCVRRGGS

-25 GLLLDLSGASSTCSE
+25 GLLLDLSGASSTYSE

-64 RDGALAVLGLTA
+64 RDGALAMLGLTA

-100 RGASEPEGAGAL
+100 RGASEPEGTGVL
-112 VRSASAAGGG
+112 VRSASATGGG
-122 TPRLAR
+122 TSRLAR
-128 GASAAGARVLAE
+128 GASAADARVLVE
-140 RSGGGGASAWVVAVL
+140 CSGGGGASAWVVAVL
-155 FAAAMLF
+155 FAASMLF
-162 GRSFDETGSAA
+162 GRSFDEAGSAA

-198 LVELVFEGLDRLR
+198 LVELAFEGLDRLR
-211 AHGTC
+211 AHGAC
-216 PSGDRDRFVSPSCGR
+216 PSGDRARSVSPSCGR
-231 LRRAAHLVLGA
+231 LRRAARLVLGA

-261 VLMGYAPALFMWDTN
+261 VLVGYAPALFMWDTN

-319 AGISLVGSENLGIF
+319 AGISLAGSENLGIF
-333 IYAVLQWAVD
+333 IYAVLQWIVD
-343 ILVISWAFRI
+343 ILAISWAFRI

-408 ASSDGRIAFSR
+408 ASFDGRIAFLR
-419 RHAVLLVAGALGTAL
+419 RHAVLLVSGALGTAL
-434 LRSGMIVAVAGGA
+434 LRSGMVVAVAGGA
-447 LAATLLLWR
+447 IAATLLLWR

-470 ARLLLRVPLI
+470 ARSLLRVPLI

-491 LARVVYPAL
+491 LVRVVYPAL

-508 EVLSIPMQQVA
+508 EALSIPMQQVA

-555 DPVKA
+555 DLVKA

-695 VFLVPAWVVL
+695 VFLVPAWIVL

-734 LIMAPDSRDR
+734 LVMAPDPRNR

-749 AFVSISTTGGSSM
+749 TFVSISTTGGSSM
-762 DSPSNMAACAA
+762 DGPSNTAACAA
-773 VGMVAAADTGVVTGS
+773 VGMVAAADTDVVTGS
-788 VAAADAAAG
+788 VAAADATTA
-797 TAAAADAA
+797 TAAAAEANA
-805 AATAAAAEAN
+805 AATGAAEAN
-815 AGATSAAATDAAV
+815 AGATSAG
-828 ANAAAVDA
+828 
-836 DATDAATPETAET
+836 ATDAATPEAAET

-875 DFRRVLPGASIYVY
+875 DFRQVLPGASIYVY

-936 GDSTYPADAAPSLI
+936 GDSTYPADAAPALI
-950 DPILAGEADMTV
+950 NPILAGEADMTV

-1014 RSMPVVSRG
+1014 RSLPVVSRG

-1158 DEMRRRRR
+1158 DEMRRRQR

>member
-1 MSKSLCVRRGGI
+1 MSKSLCVRRGGS

-25 GLLLDLSGASSTCSE
+25 GLLLDLSGASSTYSE

-59 CSLPA
+59 CSLPV

-100 RGASEPEGAGAL
+100 RGASESEGTGVL
-112 VRSASAAGGG
+112 VRSASTAEDGM
-122 TPRLAR
+122 PRFAR
-128 GASAAGARVLAE
+128 GASAADAGVLAE

-162 GRSFDETGSAA
+162 GRSFDEAGSAA

-216 PSGDRDRFVSPSCGR
+216 PSGDCARSASPSCGR
-231 LRRAAHLVLGA
+231 MRRAAHLVLGA

-256 LCWLP
+256 LCWFP
-261 VLMGYAPALFMWDTN
+261 VLIGYAPALFMWDTN

-319 AGISLVGSENLGIF
+319 AGISLAGSENLGIF
-333 IYAVLQWAVD
+333 IYTVLQWAVD

-408 ASSDGRIAFSR
+408 ASSDERIAFSR

-434 LRSGMIVAVAGGA
+434 LRSGMVVVVAGGA

-470 ARLLLRVPLI
+470 ARSLLRIPLI

-508 EVLSIPMQQVA
+508 EALSIPMQQVA

-644 LVRALDGL
+644 FVRALDGL

-695 VFLVPAWVVL
+695 VFLVPAWIVL

-721 AYPVALLVPFLAL
+721 AFPVALLVPFLAL
-734 LIMAPDSRDR
+734 LVMAPDPRDR

-749 AFVSISTTGGSSM
+749 TFVSISTTGGSSM

-773 VGMVAAADTGVVTGS
+773 
-788 VAAADAAAG
+788 AAADASAG
-797 TAAAADAA
+797 T
-805 AATAAAAEAN
+805 
-815 AGATSAAATDAAV
+815 V
-828 ANAAAVDA
+828 
-836 DATDAATPETAET
+836 DAATPEAAET

-875 DFRRVLPGASIYVY
+875 DFRQVLPGASIYVY

-936 GDSTYPADAAPSLI
+936 GDSTYPADAAPALI
-950 DPILAGEADMTV
+950 NPILAGEADMTV

-1014 RSMPVVSRG
+1014 RSLPVVSRG

-1158 DEMRRRRR
+1158 DEMRRRQR

>member
-1 MSKSLCVRRGGI
+1 MSKSLCVRRGGS

-25 GLLLDLSGASSTCSE
+25 GLLLDLSGTSSTYSE

-100 RGASEPEGAGAL
+100 RGASESEGTGVL
-112 VRSASAAGGG
+112 VRSASTAEDGM
-122 TPRLAR
+122 PRFAR
-128 GASAAGARVLAE
+128 GASAADAGMLMEHRC
-140 RSGGGGASAWVVAVL
+140 GGGASAWVVAVL

-162 GRSFDETGSAA
+162 GRSFDEAGSAA

-198 LVELVFEGLDRLR
+198 LVELAFEGLDRLR
-211 AHGTC
+211 AHGAC
-216 PSGDRDRFVSPSCGR
+216 PSGDRARSVSPSCGR
-231 LRRAAHLVLGA
+231 LRRAVRLVLGA

-261 VLMGYAPALFMWDTN
+261 VLIGYAPALFMWDTN

-319 AGISLVGSENLGIF
+319 AGISLAGSENLGIF
-333 IYAVLQWAVD
+333 IYAVLQWVVD
-343 ILVISWAFRI
+343 ILAISWAFRI

-408 ASSDGRIAFSR
+408 ASFDGRIAFSR
-419 RHAVLLVAGALGTAL
+419 RHAVMLVAGALGAAL
-434 LRSGMIVAVAGGA
+434 LRSGMVVAVAGGA

-456 MQRRLAREGLRPVS
+456 MQRRLAPEDLRPVS
-470 ARLLLRVPLI
+470 ARSLLRVPLI

-500 AITPSSKR
+500 AITPSSRR
-508 EVLSIPMQQVA
+508 EALSIPMQQVA

-533 LRAIDRVLDAPSLA
+533 LRAIDRVLDAPSLV

-560 TYKEQASSD
+560 TYKEQTSSD

-617 LVMANTET
+617 LVMANAET

-695 VFLVPAWVVL
+695 VFLVPAWIVL

-734 LIMAPDSRDR
+734 ITMALAPWDR
-744 ARRAS
+744 ACRAS
-749 AFVSISTTGGSSM
+749 TFVSISTTGGSSM

-773 VGMVAAADTGVVTGS
+773 VGMVAAAAADTDVVTGS
-788 VAAADAAAG
+788 VAVAS
-797 TAAAADAA
+797 
-805 AATAAAAEAN
+805 AATAAATVAN
-815 AGATSAAATDAAV
+815 AGATSAAAV
-828 ANAAAVDA
+828 
-836 DATDAATPETAET
+836 DAATPEAAET

-889 DNNSS
+889 DNNSN

-936 GDSTYPADAAPSLI
+936 GDSTYPADAAPALI

-1014 RSMPVVSRG
+1014 RSLPVVSRG

-1158 DEMRRRRR
+1158 DEMRRRQR

>member
-1 MSKSLCVRRGGI
+1 MSKSLCVRRGGS

-18 CSAVCAS
+18 CSSVCAS
-25 GLLLDLSGASSTCSE
+25 GLLLDLSGASSTYSE

-59 CSLPA
+59 CSLSA

-100 RGASEPEGAGAL
+100 RGASEPEGTGVL
-112 VRSASAAGGG
+112 VRSASTAEDGM
-122 TPRLAR
+122 PRFAR
-128 GASAAGARVLAE
+128 GASAADAGMLMEHRC
-140 RSGGGGASAWVVAVL
+140 GGGASSWVVAVL

-162 GRSFDETGSAA
+162 GRSFDEAGSAA

-198 LVELVFEGLDRLR
+198 LVELAFEGLDRLR

-216 PSGDRDRFVSPSCGR
+216 PSGDRARSVSPSCGR
-231 LRRAAHLVLGA
+231 LRRAVRLVLGA

-261 VLMGYAPALFMWDTN
+261 VLVGYAPALFMWDTN

-319 AGISLVGSENLGIF
+319 AGISLAGSENLGIF
-333 IYAVLQWAVD
+333 IYAVLQWIVD
-343 ILVISWAFRI
+343 ILAISWAFRI
-353 AQIVGAP
+353 AQIVGTP

-408 ASSDGRIAFSR
+408 ASFDRRIAFSR

-434 LRSGMIVAVAGGA
+434 LRSGMVVAVAGGA

-470 ARLLLRVPLI
+470 ARSLLRIPLI

-508 EVLSIPMQQVA
+508 EALSIPMQQVA

-734 LIMAPDSRDR
+734 ITMAPAPWNR
-744 ARRAS
+744 ACRAS
-749 AFVSISTTGGSSM
+749 TFVSISTTGGSSM

-773 VGMVAAADTGVVTGS
+773 
-788 VAAADAAAG
+788 AAADASAG
-797 TAAAADAA
+797 T
-805 AATAAAAEAN
+805 
-815 AGATSAAATDAAV
+815 V
-828 ANAAAVDA
+828 
-836 DATDAATPETAET
+836 DAATPEATET
-849 APTAK
+849 APAAK

-875 DFRRVLPGASIYVY
+875 DFRQVLPGASIYVY

-936 GDSTYPADAAPSLI
+936 GDSTYPADAAPALI
-950 DPILAGEADMTV
+950 NPILAGEADMTV

-1014 RSMPVVSRG
+1014 RSLPVVSRG

-1158 DEMRRRRR
+1158 DEMRRWQR

>member
-1 MSKSLCVRRGGI
+1 MSKSLCVRRGGS

-25 GLLLDLSGASSTCSE
+25 GLLLDLSGASSTYSE

-47 VHGASYI
+47 VHGALYI

-100 RGASEPEGAGAL
+100 RGASEPEGTGVL
-112 VRSASAAGGG
+112 VRSASTAEDGM
-122 TPRLAR
+122 PRFAR
-128 GASAAGARVLAE
+128 GASAADAGILVEHRC
-140 RSGGGGASAWVVAVL
+140 GGGASAWVVAVL

-162 GRSFDETGSAA
+162 GRSFDEAGSAA

-198 LVELVFEGLDRLR
+198 LVELAFEGLDRLR
-211 AHGTC
+211 AHGAC
-216 PSGDRDRFVSPSCGR
+216 PSGDRARSVSPSCGR
-231 LRRAAHLVLGA
+231 LRRAVRLVLGA

-261 VLMGYAPALFMWDTN
+261 VLVGYAPALFMWDTN

-319 AGISLVGSENLGIF
+319 AGISLAGSENLGIF
-333 IYAVLQWAVD
+333 IYAVLQWIVD
-343 ILVISWAFRI
+343 ILAISWAFRI
-353 AQIVGAP
+353 AQIVGTP

-419 RHAVLLVAGALGTAL
+419 RHTVLLVAGALGTAL
-434 LRSGMIVAVAGGA
+434 LRSGMVVVVAGGA

-470 ARLLLRVPLI
+470 ARSLLRIPLI

-491 LARVVYPAL
+491 LVRVVYPAL

-508 EVLSIPMQQVA
+508 EALSIPMQQVA

-560 TYKEQASSD
+560 TYKEQASSG

-644 LVRALDGL
+644 FVRALDGL

-695 VFLVPAWVVL
+695 VFLVPAWIVL

-721 AYPVALLVPFLAL
+721 AFPVALLVPFLAL
-734 LIMAPDSRDR
+734 LVMAPDPRDR

-749 AFVSISTTGGSSM
+749 TFVSISSTGGSSM

-773 VGMVAAADTGVVTGS
+773 
-788 VAAADAAAG
+788 AAADASAG
-797 TAAAADAA
+797 T
-805 AATAAAAEAN
+805 
-815 AGATSAAATDAAV
+815 V
-828 ANAAAVDA
+828 
-836 DATDAATPETAET
+836 DAATPEAAET

-875 DFRRVLPGASIYVY
+875 DFRQVLPGASIYVY

-936 GDSTYPADAAPSLI
+936 GDSTYPADAAPALI
-950 DPILAGEADMTV
+950 NPILAGEADMTV

-1014 RSMPVVSRG
+1014 RSLPVVSRG

-1158 DEMRRRRR
+1158 DEMRRRQR

>member
-1 MSKSLCVRRGGI
+1 MSKSLCVRRGGS

-25 GLLLDLSGASSTCSE
+25 GLLLDLSGASSTYSE

-64 RDGALAVLGLTA
+64 RDGVLAVLGLTA
-76 ALFAL
+76 ALFVL
-81 FRRAGRGASPAG
+81 FRRA
-93 ESASALN
+93 
-100 RGASEPEGAGAL
+100 
-112 VRSASAAGGG
+112 
-122 TPRLAR
+122 AR
-128 GASAAGARVLAE
+128 GASAADAGEFAK
-140 RSGGGGASAWVVAVL
+140 SCGGGGASAWVVAVL

-198 LVELVFEGLDRLR
+198 LVELAFEGLDRLR

-216 PSGDRDRFVSPSCGR
+216 PSGDRARSVSPSCGR

-242 FDRHPFAAPALVLA
+242 FDRHPFAVPALVLA

-261 VLMGYAPALFMWDTN
+261 VLIGYAPALFMWDTN

-288 ISSSVDLLDSSVLLT
+288 ISSSVDLLDSGVLLT

-319 AGISLVGSENLGIF
+319 AGISLAGSENLGIF
-333 IYAVLQWAVD
+333 IYALLQWAVD
-343 ILVISWAFRI
+343 ILAISWAFRI

-360 RAPRFVALG
+360 RAPRLVALG

-434 LRSGMIVAVAGGA
+434 LRGGMAVAVAGGT
-447 LAATLLLWR
+447 LVVILLLWR

-602 PAHAMSWSYTSYFSS
+602 PAHAMSWSYTSYFCS

-734 LIMAPDSRDR
+734 LIMAPDPRDR
-744 ARRAS
+744 ARHAS
-749 AFVSISTTGGSSM
+749 TFVSISTSGGSSM

-773 VGMVAAADTGVVTGS
+773 VGMVAAAGTGAVTGS
-788 VAAADAAAG
+788 VAAAA
-797 TAAAADAA
+797 TST
-805 AATAAAAEAN
+805 ATAAEAT
-815 AGATSAAATDAAV
+815 ADAT
-828 ANAAAVDA
+828 DA
-836 DATDAATPETAET
+836 DATDAAEANTGATDAGAVDAAAPEAAET

-894 DRTAQVAREHG
+894 DRTAQVACEHG

-936 GDSTYPADAAPSLI
+936 GDSTYPADAAPALI

-977 PFHDFGNNLVRWLI
+977 PFHDFGNNLVCWLI

-1158 DEMRRRRR
+1158 DEMRRRQR

>member
-1 MSKSLCVRRGGI
+1 MSKSLCVRRGGS

-25 GLLLDLSGASSTCSE
+25 GLLLDLSGASSTYSE

-47 VHGASYI
+47 VHGTSYI

-81 FRRAGRGASPAG
+81 FRRAGRGAS
-93 ESASALN
+93 
-100 RGASEPEGAGAL
+100 EPEGTGVL
-112 VRSASAAGGG
+112 VRSASTAEDGM
-122 TPRLAR
+122 PRFAR
-128 GASAAGARVLAE
+128 GASAADAGMLMEHRC
-140 RSGGGGASAWVVAVL
+140 GGGASAWVVAVL

-162 GRSFDETGSAA
+162 GRSFDEAGSAA

-198 LVELVFEGLDRLR
+198 LVELAFEGLDRLR
-211 AHGTC
+211 VHGAC
-216 PSGDRDRFVSPSCGR
+216 PSGDRARSVSPSCGR
-231 LRRAAHLVLGA
+231 LRRAARLVLGA

-261 VLMGYAPALFMWDTN
+261 VLIGYAPALFMWDTN

-288 ISSSVDLLDSSVLLT
+288 ISSSVDLLDSSVWLT

-311 ALVGLCVQ
+311 ALVGLCIQ
-319 AGISLVGSENLGIF
+319 AGISLAGSENLGIF
-333 IYAVLQWAVD
+333 IYAVLQWIVD
-343 ILVISWAFRI
+343 ILAISWAFRI
-353 AQIVGAP
+353 AQIVGTP

-408 ASSDGRIAFSR
+408 ASFDGRIAFSR

-434 LRSGMIVAVAGGA
+434 LRSGMVVAVAGGA

-470 ARLLLRVPLI
+470 ARSLLRIPLI

-508 EVLSIPMQQVA
+508 EALSIPMQQVA

-533 LRAIDRVLDAPSLA
+533 LRAIDRVLDAPSLV

-644 LVRALDGL
+644 FVRALDGL

-695 VFLVPAWVVL
+695 VFLVPAWIVL

-734 LIMAPDSRDR
+734 LVMAPDPRDR

-749 AFVSISTTGGSSM
+749 TFVSISTTGGSSM

-773 VGMVAAADTGVVTGS
+773 
-788 VAAADAAAG
+788 AAADASAG
-797 TAAAADAA
+797 T
-805 AATAAAAEAN
+805 
-815 AGATSAAATDAAV
+815 V
-828 ANAAAVDA
+828 
-836 DATDAATPETAET
+836 DAATPEATET

-936 GDSTYPADAAPSLI
+936 GDSTYPADAAPALI

-1014 RSMPVVSRG
+1014 RSLPVVSRG

-1086 LVAAVFVALGLAAGI
+1086 LVASVFVALGLAAGI

-1158 DEMRRRRR
+1158 DEMRRRQR

>member
-1 MSKSLCVRRGGI
+1 MSKSLCVHRGGS

-25 GLLLDLSGASSTCSE
+25 GLLLDLSGASSTYSE

-59 CSLPA
+59 CSLPT

-100 RGASEPEGAGAL
+100 RGASEPEGTGVL
-112 VRSASAAGGG
+112 VRSASTAEDGM
-122 TPRLAR
+122 PRFAR
-128 GASAAGARVLAE
+128 GASAADAGMLVEHRC
-140 RSGGGGASAWVVAVL
+140 GGGASAWVVAVL

-173 YIVGGITPAIRS
+173 YVVGGIAPAIRS

-198 LVELVFEGLDRLR
+198 LVELAFEGLDRLH
-211 AHGTC
+211 AHGAC
-216 PSGDRDRFVSPSCGR
+216 PSGDRARSVSPSCGR
-231 LRRAAHLVLGA
+231 LRRAARLVLGA

-261 VLMGYAPALFMWDTN
+261 VLVGYAPALFMWDTN

-319 AGISLVGSENLGIF
+319 AGISLAGSENLGIF
-333 IYAVLQWAVD
+333 IYAVLQWIVD
-343 ILVISWAFRI
+343 ILAISWAFRI
-353 AQIVGAP
+353 AQIVGAL

-419 RHAVLLVAGALGTAL
+419 RHTVLLVAGALGTAL
-434 LRSGMIVAVAGGA
+434 LRSGMVVAVAGGA

-456 MQRRLAREGLRPVS
+456 IQRRLAREGLRPVS
-470 ARLLLRVPLI
+470 ARSLLRIPLI

-500 AITPSSKR
+500 AITPSSRR
-508 EVLSIPMQQVA
+508 EALSIPMQQVA

-533 LRAIDRVLDAPSLA
+533 LRAIDWVLDAPSLA

-590 SATAANYYGYFY
+590 SATVANYYGYFY
-602 PAHAMSWSYTSYFSS
+602 PAYAMSWSYTSYFSS

-644 LVRALDGL
+644 FVRALDGL

-684 YAVRRRRSHAA
+684 YAVRRRRSHPA
-695 VFLVPAWVVL
+695 VFLVPAWIVL

-734 LIMAPDSRDR
+734 LVMAPGPRDR

-749 AFVSISTTGGSSM
+749 TFVSISTTGGSSM

-773 VGMVAAADTGVVTGS
+773 VGMVAAADTDVVTGS
-788 VAAADAAAG
+788 VAAADATTATA
-797 TAAAADAA
+797 TAAAAEANA
-805 AATAAAAEAN
+805 AATGAAEAN
-815 AGATSAAATDAAV
+815 AGATSAAAV
-828 ANAAAVDA
+828 
-836 DATDAATPETAET
+836 DAATPEAAET

-875 DFRRVLPGASIYVY
+875 DFRQVLPGASIYVY

-936 GDSTYPADAAPSLI
+936 GDSTYPADAAPALI
-950 DPILAGEADMTV
+950 NPILAGEADMTV

-1014 RSMPVVSRG
+1014 RSLPVVSRG

-1158 DEMRRRRR
+1158 DEMRRRQR

>member
-1 MSKSLCVRRGGI
+1 MSKSLCVRRGGS

-25 GLLLDLSGASSTCSE
+25 GLLLDLSGASSTYSE

-100 RGASEPEGAGAL
+100 RGASEPEGTGVL
-112 VRSASAAGGG
+112 VRSASTAEDGM
-122 TPRLAR
+122 PRFAR
-128 GASAAGARVLAE
+128 GASAADAGILVEHRC
-140 RSGGGGASAWVVAVL
+140 GGGASAWVVAVL
-155 FAAAMLF
+155 FAASMLF
-162 GRSFDETGSAA
+162 GRSFDEAGSAA

-198 LVELVFEGLDRLR
+198 LVELAFEGLDRLR
-211 AHGTC
+211 VHGTC
-216 PSGDRDRFVSPSCGR
+216 PSGDRARSVSPSCGR
-231 LRRAAHLVLGA
+231 LRRAVRLVLGA

-261 VLMGYAPALFMWDTN
+261 VLIGYAPALFMWDTN

-319 AGISLVGSENLGIF
+319 AGISLAGSENLGIF
-333 IYAVLQWAVD
+333 IYAVLQWIVD
-343 ILVISWAFRI
+343 ILAISWAFRI

-360 RAPRFVALG
+360 HAPHFVALG

-419 RHAVLLVAGALGTAL
+419 RHAVLLVAGALGAAL

-470 ARLLLRVPLI
+470 ARSLLRIPLI
-480 ALALVIAVNLL
+480 ALALVIAANLL

-508 EVLSIPMQQVA
+508 EALSIPMQQVA

-644 LVRALDGL
+644 FVRALDGL

-721 AYPVALLVPFLAL
+721 AYPVALLAPFLAL
-734 LIMAPDSRDR
+734 VIMAPDPRNR

-749 AFVSISTTGGSSM
+749 TFVSISTTGGSSM

-773 VGMVAAADTGVVTGS
+773 
-788 VAAADAAAG
+788 AAADASAG
-797 TAAAADAA
+797 T
-805 AATAAAAEAN
+805 
-815 AGATSAAATDAAV
+815 V
-828 ANAAAVDA
+828 
-836 DATDAATPETAET
+836 DAATPEAAET

-875 DFRRVLPGASIYVY
+875 DFRQVLPGASIYVY

-936 GDSTYPADAAPSLI
+936 GDSTYPADAAPALI
-950 DPILAGEADMTV
+950 NPILAGEADMTV

-1014 RSMPVVSRG
+1014 RCLPVVSRG

-1158 DEMRRRRR
+1158 DEMRRRQR

>member
-1 MSKSLCVRRGGI
+1 MSKSLCVRRGGS

-18 CSAVCAS
+18 CSTVCAS
-25 GLLLDLSGASSTCSE
+25 GLLLDLSGASSTYSE

-100 RGASEPEGAGAL
+100 RGASEPEGTGVL
-112 VRSASAAGGG
+112 VRSASTAEDGM
-122 TPRLAR
+122 PRFAR
-128 GASAAGARVLAE
+128 GASAADAGMLMEHRC
-140 RSGGGGASAWVVAVL
+140 GGGASAWVVAVL

-162 GRSFDETGSAA
+162 GRSFDEAGSAA

-198 LVELVFEGLDRLR
+198 LVELAFEGLDRLR

-216 PSGDRDRFVSPSCGR
+216 PSGDRARSVSPSCGR
-231 LRRAAHLVLGA
+231 LRRAVRLVLGT

-261 VLMGYAPALFMWDTN
+261 VLVGYAPALFMWDTN

-288 ISSSVDLLDSSVLLT
+288 ISSSVDLLDPSVLLT

-319 AGISLVGSENLGIF
+319 AGISLAGSENLGIF
-333 IYAVLQWAVD
+333 IYAVLQWIVD
-343 ILVISWAFRI
+343 ILAISWAFRI
-353 AQIVGAP
+353 AQIVGTP

-408 ASSDGRIAFSR
+408 ASFDGRIAFSR

-434 LRSGMIVAVAGGA
+434 LRSGMVVAVAGGA

-470 ARLLLRVPLI
+470 ARSLLRIPLI

-508 EVLSIPMQQVA
+508 EALSIPMQQVA

-644 LVRALDGL
+644 FVRALDGL

-660 QRLPFLTLTMQA
+660 QRLPFLTLTLQA

-684 YAVRRRRSHAA
+684 YAVRRRRSHPA
-695 VFLVPAWVVL
+695 VFLVPAWIVL

-734 LIMAPDSRDR
+734 LVMAPDPRDR

-749 AFVSISTTGGSSM
+749 TFVSISTTGGSSM

-773 VGMVAAADTGVVTGS
+773 
-788 VAAADAAAG
+788 AAADASAG
-797 TAAAADAA
+797 T
-805 AATAAAAEAN
+805 
-815 AGATSAAATDAAV
+815 V
-828 ANAAAVDA
+828 
-836 DATDAATPETAET
+836 DAATPEAAET

-936 GDSTYPADAAPSLI
+936 GDSTYPADAAPALI
-950 DPILAGEADMTV
+950 NPILAGEADMTV

-1014 RSMPVVSRG
+1014 RSLPVVSRG

-1069 MAIGSLFK
+1069 IAIGSLFK

-1158 DEMRRRRR
+1158 DEMRRRQR

>member
-1 MSKSLCVRRGGI
+1 MSKSLCVRRGGS

-25 GLLLDLSGASSTCSE
+25 GLLLDLSGASSTYSE

-100 RGASEPEGAGAL
+100 RGASEPEGTGVL
-112 VRSASAAGGG
+112 VRSASTAEDGM
-122 TPRLAR
+122 PRFAR
-128 GASAAGARVLAE
+128 GASAADAGILVEHRC
-140 RSGGGGASAWVVAVL
+140 GGGASAWVVAVL

-162 GRSFDETGSAA
+162 GRSFDEAGSAA

-198 LVELVFEGLDRLR
+198 LVELAFEGLDRLR
-211 AHGTC
+211 AHGAC
-216 PSGDRDRFVSPSCGR
+216 PSGDRARSVSPSCGR
-231 LRRAAHLVLGA
+231 LRRAVRLVLGA

-261 VLMGYAPALFMWDTN
+261 VLVGYAPALFMWDTN

-319 AGISLVGSENLGIF
+319 AGISLAGSENLGIF
-333 IYAVLQWAVD
+333 IYAVLQWIVD
-343 ILVISWAFRI
+343 ILAISWAFRI
-353 AQIVGAP
+353 AQIVGTP

-419 RHAVLLVAGALGTAL
+419 RHTVLLVAGALGTAL
-434 LRSGMIVAVAGGA
+434 LRSGMVVVVAGGA

-470 ARLLLRVPLI
+470 ARSLLRIPLI

-491 LARVVYPAL
+491 LVRVVYPAL

-508 EVLSIPMQQVA
+508 EALSIPMQQVA

-560 TYKEQASSD
+560 TYKEQASSG

-644 LVRALDGL
+644 FVRALDGL

-695 VFLVPAWVVL
+695 VFLVPAWIVL

-721 AYPVALLVPFLAL
+721 AFPVALLVPFLAL
-734 LIMAPDSRDR
+734 LVMAPDPRDR

-749 AFVSISTTGGSSM
+749 TFVSISTTGGSSM

-773 VGMVAAADTGVVTGS
+773 
-788 VAAADAAAG
+788 AAADASAG
-797 TAAAADAA
+797 T
-805 AATAAAAEAN
+805 
-815 AGATSAAATDAAV
+815 V
-828 ANAAAVDA
+828 
-836 DATDAATPETAET
+836 DAATPEAAET

-875 DFRRVLPGASIYVY
+875 DFRQVLPGASIYVY

-936 GDSTYPADAAPSLI
+936 GDSTYPADAAPALI
-950 DPILAGEADMTV
+950 NPILAGEADMTV

-1014 RSMPVVSRG
+1014 RSLPVVSRG

-1158 DEMRRRRR
+1158 DEMRRRQR

>member
-1 MSKSLCVRRGGI
+1 MSKSLCVRRGGS

-18 CSAVCAS
+18 CSSVCAS
-25 GLLLDLSGASSTCSE
+25 GLLLDLSGASSTYSE

-100 RGASEPEGAGAL
+100 RGASEPEGTGVL
-112 VRSASAAGGG
+112 VRSASTAEDGM
-122 TPRLAR
+122 PRFAR
-128 GASAAGARVLAE
+128 GASAADAGMLMEHRC
-140 RSGGGGASAWVVAVL
+140 GGGASAWVVAVL

-162 GRSFDETGSAA
+162 GRSFDEAGSAA

-198 LVELVFEGLDRLR
+198 LVELAFEGLDRLR
-211 AHGTC
+211 VHGAC
-216 PSGDRDRFVSPSCGR
+216 PSGDRARSVSPSCGR
-231 LRRAAHLVLGA
+231 LRRAARLVLGA

-261 VLMGYAPALFMWDTN
+261 VLVGYAPALFMWDTN

-319 AGISLVGSENLGIF
+319 AGISLAGSENLGIF
-333 IYAVLQWAVD
+333 IYAVLQWIVD
-343 ILVISWAFRI
+343 ILAISWAFRI

-408 ASSDGRIAFSR
+408 ASFDGRIAFSR
-419 RHAVLLVAGALGTAL
+419 RHTVLLVAGALGTAL
-434 LRSGMIVAVAGGA
+434 LRSGMVVAVAGGA

-470 ARLLLRVPLI
+470 ARSLLRVPLI

-533 LRAIDRVLDAPSLA
+533 LRAIDRVLDAPGLA

-695 VFLVPAWVVL
+695 VFLVPAWIVL

-734 LIMAPDSRDR
+734 LVMAPDPRDR

-749 AFVSISTTGGSSM
+749 TFVSISTTGGSSM

-773 VGMVAAADTGVVTGS
+773 
-788 VAAADAAAG
+788 AAADAS
-797 TAAAADAA
+797 AD
-805 AATAAAAEAN
+805 T
-815 AGATSAAATDAAV
+815 V
-828 ANAAAVDA
+828 
-836 DATDAATPETAET
+836 DAATPEAAET

-936 GDSTYPADAAPSLI
+936 GDSTYPADAAPALI

-1014 RSMPVVSRG
+1014 RSLPVVSRG

-1086 LVAAVFVALGLAAGI
+1086 LVAAVFVALGLAVGI

-1158 DEMRRRRR
+1158 DEMRRRQR

>member
-1 MSKSLCVRRGGI
+1 M
-13 AAVLL
+13 
-18 CSAVCAS
+18 
-25 GLLLDLSGASSTCSE
+25 
-40 ITHLFGE
+40 
-47 VHGASYI
+47 
-54 VAELL
+54 
-59 CSLPA
+59 
-64 RDGALAVLGLTA
+64 
-76 ALFAL
+76 
-81 FRRAGRGASPAG
+81 
-93 ESASALN
+93 
-100 RGASEPEGAGAL
+100 
-112 VRSASAAGGG
+112 
-122 TPRLAR
+122 PRFAR
-128 GASAAGARVLAE
+128 GASAADAGEFAKP
-140 RSGGGGASAWVVAVL
+140 RSGGGASAWVVAVL

-173 YIVGGITPAIRS
+173 YVVGGITPAIRS

-198 LVELVFEGLDRLR
+198 LVELAFEGLDRLR

-216 PSGDRDRFVSPSCGR
+216 PSGDRARSVSPSCGR

-261 VLMGYAPALFMWDTN
+261 VLIGYAPALFMWDTN
-276 TQILQWFGLPNH
+276 TQVLQWFGLPNH

-319 AGISLVGSENLGIF
+319 AGISLAGSENLGIF
-333 IYAVLQWAVD
+333 IYAVLQWIVD
-343 ILVISWAFRI
+343 ILAISWAFRI
-353 AQIVGAP
+353 AQIVGTP

-393 LLLFA
+393 LLLFV

-408 ASSDGRIAFSR
+408 ASFDGRIAFSR

-434 LRSGMIVAVAGGA
+434 LRSGMVVAVAGGA

-470 ARLLLRVPLI
+470 ARSLLRIPLI

-508 EVLSIPMQQVA
+508 EALSIPMQQVA

-555 DPVKA
+555 DSVKA

-590 SATAANYYGYFY
+590 SATAANCYGYFY

-644 LVRALDGL
+644 FVRALDGL

-684 YAVRRRRSHAA
+684 YAVRRRRSHPA
-695 VFLVPAWVVL
+695 VSLVPAWIVL

-734 LIMAPDSRDR
+734 LVMAPDPRDR

-749 AFVSISTTGGSSM
+749 TFVSISTTGGSSM
-762 DSPSNMAACAA
+762 DSPSNTAACA
-773 VGMVAAADTGVVTGS
+773 
-788 VAAADAAAG
+788 
-797 TAAAADAA
+797 AAAADAS
-805 AATAAAAEAN
+805 
-815 AGATSAAATDAAV
+815 AGTV
-828 ANAAAVDA
+828 
-836 DATDAATPETAET
+836 DAATPEATET

-875 DFRRVLPGASIYVY
+875 DFRQVLPGASIYVY

-936 GDSTYPADAAPSLI
+936 GDSTYPADAAPALI
-950 DPILAGEADMTV
+950 NPILAGEADMTV

-1014 RSMPVVSRG
+1014 RSLPVVSRG

-1158 DEMRRRRR
+1158 DEMRRRQR

>member
-1 MSKSLCVRRGGI
+1 MSKSLCVRRGGS

-25 GLLLDLSGASSTCSE
+25 GLLLDLSGASSTYSE

-64 RDGALAVLGLTA
+64 RDGALAMLGLTA

-100 RGASEPEGAGAL
+100 RGASESEGAGVL
-112 VRSASAAGGG
+112 VRSASTAEDGM
-122 TPRLAR
+122 PRFAR
-128 GASAAGARVLAE
+128 GASAADAGMLMEHRC
-140 RSGGGGASAWVVAVL
+140 GGGASAWVVAVL

-162 GRSFDETGSAA
+162 GRSFDEAGSAA

-198 LVELVFEGLDRLR
+198 LVELAFEGLDRLR

-216 PSGDRDRFVSPSCGR
+216 PSGDRARSVSPSCGR
-231 LRRAAHLVLGA
+231 LRRAVRLVLGA

-261 VLMGYAPALFMWDTN
+261 VLVGYAPALFMWDTN

-319 AGISLVGSENLGIF
+319 AGISLAGSENLGIF
-333 IYAVLQWAVD
+333 IYAVLQWIVD
-343 ILVISWAFRI
+343 ILAISWAFRI

-369 FIALVPAYSNYS
+369 FIAFVPAYSNYS

-408 ASSDGRIAFSR
+408 ASFDGRIAFSR

-434 LRSGMIVAVAGGA
+434 LRSGMVVAVAGGA

-470 ARLLLRVPLI
+470 ARSLLRIPLI

-508 EVLSIPMQQVA
+508 EALSIPMQQVA

-533 LRAIDRVLDAPSLA
+533 LRAIDWVLDAPSLA

-617 LVMANTET
+617 LVMANTEM

-644 LVRALDGL
+644 FVRALDGL

-684 YAVRRRRSHAA
+684 YAVRRRRSHPA
-695 VFLVPAWVVL
+695 VSLVPAWIVL

-734 LIMAPDSRDR
+734 ITMAPAPPWDR
-744 ARRAS
+744 ACRAS
-749 AFVSISTTGGSSM
+749 TFVSISTTGGSSM

-773 VGMVAAADTGVVTGS
+773 
-788 VAAADAAAG
+788 AAADASAG
-797 TAAAADAA
+797 T
-805 AATAAAAEAN
+805 
-815 AGATSAAATDAAV
+815 V
-828 ANAAAVDA
+828 
-836 DATDAATPETAET
+836 DAATLEAAET

-875 DFRRVLPGASIYVY
+875 DFRQVLPGASIYVY

-936 GDSTYPADAAPSLI
+936 GDSTYPADAAPALI
-950 DPILAGEADMTV
+950 NPILAGEADMTV

-1014 RSMPVVSRG
+1014 RSLPVVSRG

-1108 QTGYVSKVPSAIL
+1108 QTGYVSKVPSTIL

-1158 DEMRRRRR
+1158 DEMRRRQR

>member
-1 MSKSLCVRRGGI
+1 MSKSLCVRRGGS

-25 GLLLDLSGASSTCSE
+25 GLLLDLSGASSTYSE

-64 RDGALAVLGLTA
+64 RDGALAMLGLTA

-100 RGASEPEGAGAL
+100 RGASESEGAGVL
-112 VRSASAAGGG
+112 VRSASTAEDGM
-122 TPRLAR
+122 PRFAR
-128 GASAAGARVLAE
+128 GASAADAGMLMEHRC
-140 RSGGGGASAWVVAVL
+140 GGGASAWVVAVL

-162 GRSFDETGSAA
+162 GRSFDEAGSAA

-198 LVELVFEGLDRLR
+198 LVELAFEGLDRLR

-216 PSGDRDRFVSPSCGR
+216 PSGDRARSVSPSCGR
-231 LRRAAHLVLGA
+231 LRRAVRLVLGA

-261 VLMGYAPALFMWDTN
+261 VLVGYAPALFMWDTN

-319 AGISLVGSENLGIF
+319 AGISLAGSENLGIF
-333 IYAVLQWAVD
+333 IYAVLQWIVD
-343 ILVISWAFRI
+343 ILAISWAFRI

-369 FIALVPAYSNYS
+369 FIAFVPAYSNYS

-408 ASSDGRIAFSR
+408 ASFDGRIAFSR

-434 LRSGMIVAVAGGA
+434 LRSGMVVAVAGGA

-470 ARLLLRVPLI
+470 ARSLLRIPLI

-508 EVLSIPMQQVA
+508 EALSIPMQQVA

-644 LVRALDGL
+644 FVRALDGL

-695 VFLVPAWVVL
+695 VFLVPAWIVL

-721 AYPVALLVPFLAL
+721 AFPVALLVPFLAL
-734 LIMAPDSRDR
+734 LVMAPDPRDR

-749 AFVSISTTGGSSM
+749 TFVSISTTGGSSM

-773 VGMVAAADTGVVTGS
+773 
-788 VAAADAAAG
+788 AAADASAG
-797 TAAAADAA
+797 T
-805 AATAAAAEAN
+805 
-815 AGATSAAATDAAV
+815 V
-828 ANAAAVDA
+828 
-836 DATDAATPETAET
+836 DAATPEAAET

-875 DFRRVLPGASIYVY
+875 DFRQVLPGASIYVY

-936 GDSTYPADAAPSLI
+936 GDSTYPADAAPALI
-950 DPILAGEADMTV
+950 NPILAGEADMTV

-1014 RSMPVVSRG
+1014 RSLPVVSRG

>member
-1 MSKSLCVRRGGI
+1 MSKSLCVRRGGS

-25 GLLLDLSGASSTCSE
+25 GLLLDLSGASSTYSE

-64 RDGALAVLGLTA
+64 RDGALAMLGLTA

-100 RGASEPEGAGAL
+100 RGASEPEGTGAL
-112 VRSASAAGGG
+112 VRSASAAGDGM
-122 TPRLAR
+122 PRFAR
-128 GASAAGARVLAE
+128 GASAADAGMLVEHRC
-140 RSGGGGASAWVVAVL
+140 GGGASAWVVAVL

-162 GRSFDETGSAA
+162 GRSFDEAGSAA

-198 LVELVFEGLDRLR
+198 LVELAFEGLDRLH
-211 AHGTC
+211 AHGAC
-216 PSGDRDRFVSPSCGR
+216 PSGDRARSASPSCGR
-231 LRRAAHLVLGA
+231 MRRAAHLVLGA

-256 LCWLP
+256 LCWFP
-261 VLMGYAPALFMWDTN
+261 VLIGYAPALFMWDTN

-303 QHHPPLHT
+303 QHHPPLYT

-319 AGISLVGSENLGIF
+319 AGISLAGSENLGIF
-333 IYAVLQWAVD
+333 IYAVLQWTVD
-343 ILVISWAFRI
+343 ILAISWAFRI

-408 ASSDGRIAFSR
+408 ASFDGRIAFSR
-419 RHAVLLVAGALGTAL
+419 RHTVLLVAGALGTAL
-434 LRSGMIVAVAGGA
+434 LRSGMVVAVAGGA

-470 ARLLLRVPLI
+470 ARSLLRVPLI

-491 LARVVYPAL
+491 LVRVVYPAL

-508 EVLSIPMQQVA
+508 EALSIPMQQVA

-547 RLYDPSKS
+547 CLYDPSKS

-577 WARLFARDPGCFI
+577 WTRLFARDPGCFI

-644 LVRALDGL
+644 FVRALDGL

-695 VFLVPAWVVL
+695 VFLVPAWIVL

-734 LIMAPDSRDR
+734 LVMAPDPRDR

-749 AFVSISTTGGSSM
+749 TFVSISTTGGSSM

-773 VGMVAAADTGVVTGS
+773 VGMVAAADTDGVTGS
-788 VAAADAAAG
+788 VAAADATTA
-797 TAAAADAA
+797 TAAAAEANAAATDAA
-805 AATAAAAEAN
+805 ATGAAEAN
-815 AGATSAAATDAAV
+815 AGATSAG
-828 ANAAAVDA
+828 
-836 DATDAATPETAET
+836 ATDAATPEAAET

-875 DFRRVLPGASIYVY
+875 DFRQVLPGASIYVY

-936 GDSTYPADAAPSLI
+936 GDSTYPADAAPALI
-950 DPILAGEADMTV
+950 NPILAGEADMTV

-1014 RSMPVVSRG
+1014 RSLPVVSRG

-1050 RPAGSVSKLST
+1050 RPVGSVSKLST

-1158 DEMRRRRR
+1158 DEMRRRQR

>member
-1 MSKSLCVRRGGI
+1 MSKSLCVRRGGS

-25 GLLLDLSGASSTCSE
+25 GLLLDLSGASSTYSE

-64 RDGALAVLGLTA
+64 RDGALAMLGLTA

-100 RGASEPEGAGAL
+100 RGASESEGTGVL
-112 VRSASAAGGG
+112 VRSASIAEDGM
-122 TPRLAR
+122 PRFAR
-128 GASAAGARVLAE
+128 GASAADAGMLMEHRC
-140 RSGGGGASAWVVAVL
+140 GGGASAWVVAVL

-162 GRSFDETGSAA
+162 GRSFDEAGSAA

-198 LVELVFEGLDRLR
+198 LVELAFEGLDRLR
-211 AHGTC
+211 AHGAC
-216 PSGDRDRFVSPSCGR
+216 PSGDRARSVSPSCGR
-231 LRRAAHLVLGA
+231 LRRAARLVLGA
-242 FDRHPFAAPALVLA
+242 FDRRPFAAPALVLA

-261 VLMGYAPALFMWDTN
+261 VLVGYAPALFMWDTN

-319 AGISLVGSENLGIF
+319 AGISLAGSENLGIF
-333 IYAVLQWAVD
+333 IYAVLQWIVD
-343 ILVISWAFRI
+343 IFAISWAFRI

-408 ASSDGRIAFSR
+408 ASFDGRIAFSR
-419 RHAVLLVAGALGTAL
+419 RHAVLLVAGALGAAL
-434 LRSGMIVAVAGGA
+434 LRSGMVVAVAGGA
-447 LAATLLLWR
+447 IAATLLLWR
-456 MQRRLAREGLRPVS
+456 MQRRLAPEDLRPVS
-470 ARLLLRVPLI
+470 ARSLLRVPLI

-500 AITPSSKR
+500 AITPSSRR
-508 EVLSIPMQQVA
+508 EALSIPMQQVA

-533 LRAIDRVLDAPSLA
+533 LRAIDRVLDAPSLV

-734 LIMAPDSRDR
+734 VIMAPDPRDR

-749 AFVSISTTGGSSM
+749 TFVSISTTGGSSM
-762 DSPSNMAACAA
+762 NSPSNMAACAA
-773 VGMVAAADTGVVTGS
+773 VGMVAAADTDVVTGS
-788 VAAADAAAG
+788 VAAADETTA
-797 TAAAADAA
+797 TAAAAEANAAATDAA
-805 AATAAAAEAN
+805 ATGAAEAN
-815 AGATSAAATDAAV
+815 AGATSAG
-828 ANAAAVDA
+828 
-836 DATDAATPETAET
+836 ATDAATPEAAET

-936 GDSTYPADAAPSLI
+936 GDSTYPADAAPALI
-950 DPILAGEADMTV
+950 NPILAGEADMTV

-1014 RSMPVVSRG
+1014 RCLPVVSRG

-1086 LVAAVFVALGLAAGI
+1086 LMAAVFVALGLAAGI

-1158 DEMRRRRR
+1158 DEMRRRQR

>member
-1 MSKSLCVRRGGI
+1 MSKSLCVRRGGS

-25 GLLLDLSGASSTCSE
+25 GLLLDLSGASSTYSE

-64 RDGALAVLGLTA
+64 RDGALAMLGLTA

-93 ESASALN
+93 ESVSALN
-100 RGASEPEGAGAL
+100 RGASESEGTGVL
-112 VRSASAAGGG
+112 VRSASTAEDGM
-122 TPRLAR
+122 PRFAR
-128 GASAAGARVLAE
+128 GASAADAGMLMEHRC
-140 RSGGGGASAWVVAVL
+140 GGGASAWVVAVL

-162 GRSFDETGSAA
+162 GRSFDEAGSAA

-198 LVELVFEGLDRLR
+198 LVELAFEGLDRLR

-216 PSGDRDRFVSPSCGR
+216 PSGDRARSVSPSCGR
-231 LRRAAHLVLGA
+231 LRRAVRLVLGA

-261 VLMGYAPALFMWDTN
+261 VLVGYAPALFMWDTN

-319 AGISLVGSENLGIF
+319 AGISLAGSENLGIF
-333 IYAVLQWAVD
+333 IYAVLQWIVD
-343 ILVISWAFRI
+343 ILAISWAFRI
-353 AQIVGAP
+353 AQIVGTP

-408 ASSDGRIAFSR
+408 ASFDGRIAFSR
-419 RHAVLLVAGALGTAL
+419 RHAVLLVAGALGAAL
-434 LRSGMIVAVAGGA
+434 LRSGMVVAVAGGA
-447 LAATLLLWR
+447 FAATLLLWH

-470 ARLLLRVPLI
+470 ARSLLRIPLI

-508 EVLSIPMQQVA
+508 EALSIPMQQVA

-533 LRAIDRVLDAPSLA
+533 LRAIDRVLDAPGLA

-660 QRLPFLTLTMQA
+660 QRLPLLTLTMQA
-672 ALYDWALVLLTA
+672 ALYDWVLVLLTA

-695 VFLVPAWVVL
+695 VFLVPAWIVL

-734 LIMAPDSRDR
+734 LVMAPDPRDR

-749 AFVSISTTGGSSM
+749 TFVSISTTGGSSM

-773 VGMVAAADTGVVTGS
+773 
-788 VAAADAAAG
+788 AAADASAG
-797 TAAAADAA
+797 T
-805 AATAAAAEAN
+805 
-815 AGATSAAATDAAV
+815 V
-828 ANAAAVDA
+828 
-836 DATDAATPETAET
+836 DAATLEAAET
-849 APTAK
+849 VPAAK

-936 GDSTYPADAAPSLI
+936 GDSTYPADAAPALI
-950 DPILAGEADMTV
+950 NPILAGEADMTV

-1014 RSMPVVSRG
+1014 RSLPVVSRG

-1158 DEMRRRRR
+1158 DEMRRRQR

>member
-1 MSKSLCVRRGGI
+1 MSKSLCVRRGGS

-25 GLLLDLSGASSTCSE
+25 GLLLDLSGASSTYSE
-40 ITHLFGE
+40 IVHLFGE

-81 FRRAGRGASPAG
+81 FRRAGRGAS
-93 ESASALN
+93 
-100 RGASEPEGAGAL
+100 
-112 VRSASAAGGG
+112 
-122 TPRLAR
+122 
-128 GASAAGARVLAE
+128 AAGARVLAE

-173 YIVGGITPAIRS
+173 YVVGGITPAIRS

-198 LVELVFEGLDRLR
+198 LVELAFEGLDRLR

-256 LCWLP
+256 LCWFP
-261 VLMGYAPALFMWDTN
+261 VLMGHAPALFMWDTN

-319 AGISLVGSENLGIF
+319 AGISLAGSENFGIF

-456 MQRRLAREGLRPVS
+456 MQRRLAREGCRPVS
-470 ARLLLRVPLI
+470 ARSFLRVPLI
-480 ALALVIAVNLL
+480 VLALVIAVNLL
-491 LARVVYPAL
+491 IARVVYPAL

-734 LIMAPDSRDR
+734 FIMAPDSRDR

-749 AFVSISTTGGSSM
+749 TFVSISTTGGSSM
-762 DSPSNMAACAA
+762 DSPSSMAACAA
-773 VGMVAAADTGVVTGS
+773 VG
-788 VAAADAAAG
+788 
-797 TAAAADAA
+797 
-805 AATAAAAEAN
+805 TAAAAEAN

-836 DATDAATPETAET
+836 VATDAAATDAATPEAAET

-923 FRDIEADCYLLVD
+923 FRDIEADSYLLVD

-1158 DEMRRRRR
+1158 DEMRRRQR

>member
-1 MSKSLCVRRGGI
+1 MSKSLCVRRGGS

-25 GLLLDLSGASSTCSE
+25 GLLLDLSGASSTYSE

-64 RDGALAVLGLTA
+64 RDGALAMLGLTA

-100 RGASEPEGAGAL
+100 RGASEPEGTGVL
-112 VRSASAAGGG
+112 VRSASTAEDGM
-122 TPRLAR
+122 PRFAR
-128 GASAAGARVLAE
+128 GASAADAGMLMEHRC
-140 RSGGGGASAWVVAVL
+140 GGGASAWVVAVL

-162 GRSFDETGSAA
+162 GRSFDEAGSAA

-198 LVELVFEGLDRLR
+198 LVELAFEGLDRLR

-216 PSGDRDRFVSPSCGR
+216 PSGDRARSVSPSCGR
-231 LRRAAHLVLGA
+231 LRRAVRLVLGA

-261 VLMGYAPALFMWDTN
+261 VLVGYAPALFMWDTN

-319 AGISLVGSENLGIF
+319 AGISLAGSENLGIF
-333 IYAVLQWAVD
+333 IYAVLQWIVD
-343 ILVISWAFRI
+343 ILAISWAFRI
-353 AQIVGAP
+353 AQIVGTP

-408 ASSDGRIAFSR
+408 ASFDGRIAFSR

-434 LRSGMIVAVAGGA
+434 LRSGMVVAVAGGA

-470 ARLLLRVPLI
+470 ARSLLRIPLI

-508 EVLSIPMQQVA
+508 EALSIPMQQVA

-644 LVRALDGL
+644 FVRALDGL

-695 VFLVPAWVVL
+695 VFLVPAWIVL

-734 LIMAPDSRDR
+734 LVMAPDPRDR

-749 AFVSISTTGGSSM
+749 TFVSISTTGGSSM

-773 VGMVAAADTGVVTGS
+773 VGMVAAADATT
-788 VAAADAAAG
+788 
-797 TAAAADAA
+797 
-805 AATAAAAEAN
+805 ATAAAAEAN
-815 AGATSAAATDAAV
+815 AA
-828 ANAAAVDA
+828 
-836 DATDAATPETAET
+836 ATDAATPEAAET

-936 GDSTYPADAAPSLI
+936 GDSTYPADAAPALI
-950 DPILAGEADMTV
+950 NPILAGEADMTV

-1014 RSMPVVSRG
+1014 RSLPVVSRG

-1061 VSDGVRVL
+1061 VADGVRVL

-1158 DEMRRRRR
+1158 DEMRRRQR